1 MKEDDLMKKRLLS
14 LFLALV
20 MLVSL
25 IPTTAFAWDDGGFG
39 SVRVTK
45 VDVNGDQITVTM
57 DMDTTVE
64 SSLVFAG
71 YSESGKL
78 LVSAAYEIPAS
89 RVQGQIFDLP
99 CAGLSGVGSLATVKV
114 FVLGPDNRLL
124 GMPYET
130 QAYSANPTQ
139 DGGSWEYRQ
148 AEYLDWQYDNGTL
161 TITNQ
166 RKDYPGI
173 IPGRGELTNG
183 NSYPWEKYKDRVTA
197 LNLVNISGVG
207 AHVFS
212 GYPALETLN
221 STAALSVEIEGFSKC
236 PNLKTVN
243 AQIGDLGPSAF
254 MECESLE
261 ELDLRYAHSI
271 GQYAL
276 SGTAIGQIVLQ
287 YPDVALHGG
296 AFNGMNN
303 LVYVSLPAGMTE
315 IPDVMAGRRSLQ
327 VVAGLE
333 NATVIGENAFKES
346 GISTYQSNVSGVQ
359 IKTMAFALCPNLR
372 TVNIPEPATLGTSAF
387 EQANIAS
394 LTLNAAKIPEEAFTL
409 AGSTKDIEDND
420 FVEMAY
426 VKLIGTVSVGD
437 QAFWRRAIG
446 DLYLPATLETLAD
459 DAFGN
464 TEIRVLHLP
473 EGWGLNTLEAKAG
486 EQFGWQ
492 DFLAAETIVDSQ
504 GNILQGGEDGDGGDI
519 TMSEETTEPTVPDT
533 TPETTP
539 ETTPATTVPET
550 TPVTE
555 APETTEAPV
564 VETEAP
570 ETEAPIDPEDFDT
583 VYVAPEGASME
594 EVYTADDVAVFS
606 GTDTVSGE
614 KHTVKFTGLAPGY
627 GESYEEP
634 YVLIVSAAPGDL
646 ANLQYIDY
654 GYADAKG
661 QLTMT
666 YIPKVS
672 GNYTVQLYGPQ
683 GTETQPALNQDYV
696 TLELGQSFTL
706 EVLNAENCRA
716 SFGLG
721 SENQDI
727 VSVGEIPG
735 RSTTVEITARNVG
748 VTQVLCLVADWNTG
762 VQKRLTCTV
771 EVVNKPTVL
780 EAHLMDTKATKELF
794 SATDNPRIYIS
805 LTKENQPG
813 ISSEDDGDA
822 PSNET
827 TIIKSARFENDEL
840 NNYFDLRP
848 VDDRTL
854 EIVSDLP
861 EDISKVQTSY
871 VSAIQVLAGENT
883 EYLTTPETL
892 KLTVKKSMPK
902 VSAKAV
908 TINAWNPGVDV
919 PVLFNQD
926 ADVWDLW
933 SESKQQLEELG
944 ITASYGEENDYNLV
958 LHTDRLSPNTPKQT
972 LKIYPSVALEG
983 WIIGWGE
990 PVTVNIINKPVTAKL
1005 STGKLTLSSVNSKG
1019 ADMKLLPPKGF
1030 SIQDLGI
1037 RNVSLDSENYKL
1049 DDIDLAT
1056 GSFHLTPIVQ
1066 EGEPYANPVPGKMN
1080 IRVTYANGVTDE
1092 LPLTVTTKAP
1102 TIKPKKTSF
1111 SLPNGVMDA
1120 QVAAFTVSPADYDLS
1135 VFSLDSADCP
1145 LIVVA
1150 YAPDPEEPN
1159 NPDKALAIAQ
1169 AMLVPG
1175 TDSEAEDLL
1184 GPGIDALGVVGCS
1197 NGYVGSCKL
1206 TFDRIPGVKPVTVT
1220 VKFTKNTPTM
1230 SLKVNGTIDGSK
1242 TNKVTLTTTVK
1253 NMNAKMAFGE
1263 GTEITLLDSK
1273 GNVVDPGCYVVD
1285 VPSSDSLD
1293 TLLLYRRPEMSGQ
1306 LEDGTYTVRVTR
1318 KVYGF
1323 DEKNPISLTASAKLK
1338 VKNTTASMKLSK
1350 TKVTLNPYDGKGAEI
1365 RVTFPK
1371 DQYTDGRDGAWLDAD
1386 GGELINGVNA
1396 PLARWADENTISI
1409 DTYDPINGDPIKI
1422 EDGVYYLCVTPNSQ
1436 DPDAKTNIIPVTV
1449 ERKALKSVKTDK
1461 FGKNVSLL
1469 DWNSYQGQAFF
1480 LPMSE
1485 QVFNRMDRN
1494 KGRYFTVTLQGSD
1507 DNRNFVSIPTVGVS
1521 GQDQPYYPLGISYN
1535 MEFLPAGKY
1544 GGLGTLKEDC
1554 VCFSGTAGTNPR
1566 FPGVQYANDTY
1577 ELYRYHRIRLVVK
1590 DGNGGV
1596 IFEQYVKVD
1605 VKDPTLKVTQAKAP
1619 TVDRRDLTKPFT
1631 TQMKFSEKN
1640 VTLAAK
1646 VAKDA
1651 YADEF
1656 TRWSSLVQVTNLD
1669 ENGNL
1674 TLAFQDAVIMK
1685 DVGKSVTIPITFYMP
1700 YGRADQTY
1708 TVDVKVNFK

>member
-1 MKEDDLMKKRLLS
+1 M
-14 LFLALV
+14 
-20 MLVSL
+20 
-25 IPTTAFAWDDGGFG
+25 
-39 SVRVTK
+39 
-45 VDVNGDQITVTM
+45 
-57 DMDTTVE
+57 
-64 SSLVFAG
+64 
-71 YSESGKL
+71 
-78 LVSAAYEIPAS
+78 
-89 RVQGQIFDLP
+89 
-99 CAGLSGVGSLATVKV
+99 CA
-114 FVLGPDNRLL
+114 
-124 GMPYET
+124 
-130 QAYSANPTQ
+130 
-139 DGGSWEYRQ
+139 
-148 AEYLDWQYDNGTL
+148 
-161 TITNQ
+161 
-166 RKDYPGI
+166 
-173 IPGRGELTNG
+173 
-183 NSYPWEKYKDRVTA
+183 
-197 LNLVNISGVG
+197 
-207 AHVFS
+207 
-212 GYPALETLN
+212 
-221 STAALSVEIEGFSKC
+221 
-236 PNLKTVN
+236 
-243 AQIGDLGPSAF
+243 
-254 MECESLE
+254 
-261 ELDLRYAHSI
+261 
-271 GQYAL
+271 
-276 SGTAIGQIVLQ
+276 
-287 YPDVALHGG
+287 
-296 AFNGMNN
+296 
-303 LVYVSLPAGMTE
+303 
-315 IPDVMAGRRSLQ
+315 
-327 VVAGLE
+327 
-333 NATVIGENAFKES
+333 
-346 GISTYQSNVSGVQ
+346 
-359 IKTMAFALCPNLR
+359 NLR
-372 TVNIPEPATLGTSAF
+372 TVNIPKPATLGTRAF
-387 EQANIAS
+387 ERANISS
-394 LTLNAAKIPEEAFTL
+394 LTLNAAEIPEEAFTL
-409 AGSTKDIEDND
+409 DGRPEE
-420 FVEMAY
+420 FGEMAY
-426 VKLIGTVSVGD
+426 VELINTVSIAEH
-437 QAFWRRAIG
+437 AFWQRSIG
-446 DLYLPATLETLAD
+446 DLYIPATLTNLKD
-459 DAFGN
+459 DSFGN

-473 EGWGLNTLEAKAG
+473 KGWGLNTLVAKAG
-486 EQFGWQ
+486 AQRGWQ
-492 DFLAAETIVDSQ
+492 DFLAAETIVDSE
-504 GNILQGGEDGDGGDI
+504 GTILLGGEDGDGGDI
-519 TMSEETTEPTVPDT
+519 TLSEET
-533 TPETTP
+533 TPETTPETTVP

-550 TPVTE
+550 TPETTPVTE
-555 APETTEAPV
+555 APETTGAPV
-564 VETEAP
+564 VENEAP
-570 ETEAPIDPEDFDT
+570 ETEAPIDPENFDT

-594 EVYTADDVAVFS
+594 KVYTADDVAVFS
-606 GTDTVSGE
+606 GKDTVSGE

-627 GESYEEP
+627 EGVYNEEP

-748 VTQVLCLVADWNTG
+748 VTQVLCLVADWNTD
-762 VQKRLTCTV
+762 VQKELTCTV

-805 LTKENQPG
+805 LTKENQPA
-813 ISSEDDGDA
+813 ISSEDDGDV

-827 TIIKSARFENDEL
+827 TIIKSARFENEEL

-892 KLTVKKSMPK
+892 KLTVKKTMPK

-933 SESKQQLEELG
+933 SESKQQLEKLG

-958 LHTDRLSPNTPKQT
+958 LHTDRLSPDTPKQT

-1005 STGKLTLSSVNSKG
+1005 STGKITLSSDNSKG
-1019 ADMKLLPPKGF
+1019 ADMKLVPPKGF

-1037 RNVSLDSENYKL
+1037 RAVSLDSENYKL

-1056 GSFHLTPIVQ
+1056 GSFHLTPITQ
-1066 EGEPYANPVPGKMN
+1066 EGEKYANPVPGKMN

-1111 SLPNGVMDA
+1111 SLPNGVMDV
-1120 QVAAFTVSPADYDLS
+1120 QAAAVTISPADYDLS
-1135 VFSLDSADCP
+1135 VFDMDAEDCP
-1145 LIVVA
+1145 LMVQEGVT
-1150 YAPDPEEPN
+1150 DPESPTKIIMFASGIIVPGE
-1159 NPDKALAIAQ
+1159 NPDAK
-1169 AMLVPG
+1169 
-1175 TDSEAEDLL
+1175 DLL
-1184 GPGIDALGVVGCS
+1184 GAGIDALSVVGCS

-1253 NMNAKMAFGE
+1253 NMSSSMAFDE
-1263 GTEITLLDSK
+1263 DTEITLLDSK

-1285 VPSSDSLD
+1285 VPSSDSPD

-1338 VKNTTASMKLSK
+1338 VKNTTASMKLSQ

-1371 DQYTDGRDGAWLDAD
+1371 NQYTDGRGGVWLDKD

-1396 PLARWADENTISI
+1396 PLARWVDENTITI
-1409 DTYDPINGDPIKI
+1409 DTYAPVYGDPIKI

-1436 DPDAKTNIIPVTV
+1436 DPDAKINIIPVTV
-1449 ERKALKSVKTDK
+1449 ERKALKSIKTDK

-1494 KGRYFTVTLQGSD
+1494 KGRYFTVTLQGSN

-1554 VCFSGTAGTNPR
+1554 VCFSGTASFNPR

-1577 ELYRYHRIRLVVK
+1577 ELYRYHRIHLVVE

-1605 VKDPTLKVTQAKAP
+1605 VKDPTLKVTQAKVP

>member
-1 MKEDDLMKKRLLS
+1 MKKRLLS

-25 IPTTAFAWDDGGFG
+25 LPTTAFAFKVNDFG
-39 SVRVTK
+39 SVRITK
-45 VDVNGDQITVTM
+45 VDMSLPIKCSVTL
-57 DMDTTVE
+57 DTKTSIE
-64 SSLVFAG
+64 CNLVLAG

-78 LVSAAYEIPAS
+78 LAS
-89 RVQGQIFDLP
+89 VTRKVAFSGRQPVDLP
-99 CAGLSGVGSLATVKV
+99 CEELAEAGSLATVKV
-114 FVLGPDNRLL
+114 FALGPDNRLL

-139 DGGSWEYRQ
+139 DGGSWEYRR

-173 IPGRGELTNG
+173 IPGSGELAEG

-207 AHVFS
+207 GYVFS
-212 GYPALETLN
+212 KYPALETLN
-221 STAALSVEIEGFSKC
+221 STAALSVEIEGFSQC

-243 AQIGDLGPSAF
+243 AQIGDLGIGAF
-254 MECESLE
+254 TGCESLE
-261 ELDLRYAHSI
+261 ELDLRYVQSI
-271 GQYAL
+271 KQYAL
-276 SGTAIGQIVLQ
+276 ARTAIGQIVLQ
-287 YPDVALHGG
+287 NPYVLLDGG
-296 AFNGMNN
+296 SFNGMNN

-315 IPDVMAGRRSLQ
+315 IPNGLMREQKSLQ

-333 NATVIGENAFKES
+333 NATVIGANAFRES
-346 GISTYQSNVSGVQ
+346 GINTYQANVSGVQ
-359 IKTMAFALCPNLR
+359 IKERAFAMCPNLR
-372 TVNIPEPATLGTSAF
+372 TVNIPKPATLSTRAF
-387 EQANIAS
+387 QRANIAS
-394 LTLNAAKIPEEAFTL
+394 LTLNAAEIPEEAFTL
-409 AGSTKDIEDND
+409 DGNTEE

-426 VKLIGTVSVGD
+426 VELIGTVSVGEK
-437 QAFWRRAIG
+437 AFWRRAIG

-464 TEIRVLHLP
+464 TEIHVLHLP
-473 EGWGLNTLEAKAG
+473 KGWDLSTLQAKAA
-486 EQFGWQ
+486 ENVEWEC
-492 DFLAAETIVDSQ
+492 FLDAAAIVDSQ

-519 TMSEETTEPTVPDT
+519 TMSEETTETT

-550 TPVTE
+550 TPETTPVTE
-555 APETTEAPV
+555 TPETTEAPV

-570 ETEAPIDPEDFDT
+570 VVETEAPIEPENFDT

-614 KHTVKFTGLAPGY
+614 KHTVKFTGLA
-627 GESYEEP
+627 SYYDEP
-634 YVLIVSAAPGDL
+634 YVLIVSSTPGDL

-672 GNYTVQLYGPQ
+672 GSYTVQLYGPR

-696 TLELGQSFTL
+696 TLELGQRFTL
-706 EVLNAENCRA
+706 EVLNAENCYVM
-716 SFGLG
+716 GWNC
-721 SENQDI
+721 NQDI
-727 VSVGEIPG
+727 VSLVSPTPD
-735 RSTTVEITARNVG
+735 RSTVEITARNVG
-748 VTQVLCLVADWNTG
+748 ITQVSCWVLDENAG
-762 VQKRLTCTV
+762 VDKELTCTV

-780 EAHLMDTKATKELF
+780 DVHLMDTKVTKELF

-805 LTKENQPG
+805 LTKENQPV
-813 ISSEDDGDA
+813 ISSEGDLDGQ
-822 PSNET
+822 PNET
-827 TIIKSARFENDEL
+827 TIIKSARFANEEL

-861 EDISKVQTSY
+861 EDISQVKTSY
-871 VSAIQVLAGENT
+871 VSAIEVLAGENT
-883 EYLTTPETL
+883 GYMATPETL
-892 KLTVKKSMPK
+892 KLTVKKTMPK

-926 ADVWDLW
+926 AKVWDVWQ
-933 SESKQQLEELG
+933 ESVELLKQLG
-944 ITASYGEENDYNLV
+944 ITASYGKENDYNLV
-958 LHTDRLSPNTPKQT
+958 LHTDGLRPDTPKQT
-972 LKIYPSVALEG
+972 LKIYPSVVLEG

-1019 ADMKLLPPKGF
+1019 ADMKLVPPKGH

-1037 RNVSLDSENYKL
+1037 WNVDLDSESYKL
-1049 DDIDLAT
+1049 DDFDRAT

-1066 EGEPYANPVPGKMN
+1066 KGETYANPVPGKMN

-1111 SLPNGVMDA
+1111 SFLNGVMDA
-1120 QVAAFTVSPADYDLS
+1120 QTAAFTVSPADYDLS
-1135 VFSLDSADCP
+1135 VFNLNDIEHCP
-1145 LIVVA
+1145 LIASA
-1150 YAPDPEEPN
+1150 YVPDPEEPN
-1159 NPDKALAIAQ
+1159 NPEKALAIAQ

-1175 TDSEAEDLL
+1175 TDSEAKDLI
-1184 GPGIDALGVVGCS
+1184 GPGIDALGVMGCS
-1197 NGYVGSCKL
+1197 NGYVGSFKL

-1253 NMNAKMAFGE
+1253 NMSANMVFGE
-1263 GTEITLLDSK
+1263 GTEITLLDFK
-1273 GNVVDPGCYVVD
+1273 GNVVDPGEYVVD
-1285 VPSSDSLD
+1285 VPSSDSPD

-1306 LEDGTYTVRVTR
+1306 LEDGTYTIQVTR

-1323 DEKNPISLTASAKLK
+1323 DEKNPITLTASAKLK

-1371 DQYTDGRDGAWLDAD
+1371 DQYTDGRDLAWLDKD
-1386 GGELINGVNA
+1386 GGDLANGVDA
-1396 PLARWADENTISI
+1396 PLAFWVDENTITI
-1409 DTYDPINGDPIKI
+1409 DTYDPITGDPVKI
-1422 EDGVYYLCVTPNSQ
+1422 EDGVYYLCVTPNYL
-1436 DPDAKTNIIPVTV
+1436 DPDAKINIIPVTV
-1449 ERKALKSVKTDK
+1449 QRKALKSIKTDK

-1469 DWNSYQGQAFF
+1469 DWNSYQGQGFF

-1485 QVFNRMDRN
+1485 QVFKRMDRN

-1521 GQDQPYYPLGISYN
+1521 GQDQYYYPLGISYN

-1554 VCFSGTAGTNPR
+1554 VCFSGTAGSNPR

-1577 ELYRYHRIRLVVK
+1577 ELYRYHRIHLVVE

-1640 VTLAAK
+1640 ATLAAK

-1651 YADEF
+1651 YADEL
-1656 TRWSSLVQVTNLD
+1656 TLWSSLVRVTNLD

-1674 TLAFQDAVIMK
+1674 TLAFQDALAMSG
-1685 DVGKSVTIPITFYMP
+1685 VGKSVTIPITFYVP

-1708 TVDVKVNFK
+1708 TVNVKVNFK

>member
-14 LFLALV
+14 LLLALV

-25 IPTTAFAWDDGGFG
+25 IPTTAFALHDGYSGY
-39 SVRVTK
+39 VRVTN
-45 VDVNGDQITVTM
+45 VDVRAGEEMVGVTL
-57 DMDTTVE
+57 DADINTDYN
-64 SSLVFAG
+64 LVFAG

-78 LVSAAYEIPAS
+78 LVSATREVAAFEHGPTF
-89 RVQGQIFDLP
+89 GFP
-99 CAGLSGVGSLATVKV
+99 CEGLSNVGSLATVKV
-114 FVLGPDNRLL
+114 FALGPDNRLL

-139 DGGSWEYRQ
+139 DGGSWEYRR

-166 RKDYPGI
+166 RKDYPGTI
-173 IPGRGELTNG
+173 LGSGELAEG

-197 LNLVNISGVG
+197 LNLVNISFVG
-207 AHVFS
+207 GYVFS
-212 GYPALETLN
+212 KYPALETLN
-221 STAALSVEIEGFSKC
+221 STAALSVEIEGFSQC
-236 PNLKTVN
+236 PKLKTVN
-243 AQIGDLGPSAF
+243 AQIGDLGVAAF
-254 MECESLE
+254 QGCESLE
-261 ELDLRYAHSI
+261 ELDLRYVQSI
-271 GQYAL
+271 EQYAL
-276 SGTAIGQIVLQ
+276 AGTAIGQIVLQ
-287 YPDVALHGG
+287 NPYVTLHGG
-296 AFNGMNN
+296 SFAMMNN

-315 IPDVMAGRRSLQ
+315 IPDGLMEGRESLQ

-333 NATVIGENAFKES
+333 NATVIGENAFQKS

-372 TVNIPEPATLGTSAF
+372 TVNIPKPATLGTRAF

-394 LTLNAAKIPEEAFTL
+394 LTLNAAEIPEGAFTL
-409 AGSTKDIEDND
+409 ADSTDE

-426 VKLIGTVSVGD
+426 VELIGTVSVGEK
-437 QAFWRRAIG
+437 AFWRRAIG

-473 EGWGLNTLEAKAG
+473 EGWDLSTLQAKAA
-486 EQFGWQ
+486 ENFEWECFQ
-492 DFLAAETIVDSQ
+492 DAAVIVDSQ

-519 TMSEETTEPTVPDT
+519 EMSEETTPETTPATV
-533 TPETTP
+533 PETTP

-570 ETEAPIDPEDFDT
+570 IDPENFDT

-594 EVYTADDVAVFS
+594 EIYTADDVAVFS

-627 GESYEEP
+627 GESYQEP

-666 YIPKVS
+666 YIPKAS

-706 EVLNAENCRA
+706 EVLNAENCHVM
-716 SFGLG
+716 GWNC
-721 SENQDI
+721 NQDI
-727 VSVGEIPG
+727 VSLVSPTPDQ
-735 RSTTVEITARNVG
+735 STVDITAQNVG
-748 VTQVLCLVADWNTG
+748 ITQVSCWFYDWNTG
-762 VQKRLTCTV
+762 VQKELTCTV
-771 EVVNKPTVL
+771 EVVNKPAVL
-780 EAHLMDTKATKELF
+780 DVHLMDTKATKELF

-805 LTKENQPG
+805 LTKENQPV

-827 TIIKSARFENDEL
+827 TIIKSARFANEEL

-871 VSAIQVLAGENT
+871 VSAIQVLAGENKD
-883 EYLTTPETL
+883 YMTTPETL

-926 ADVWDLW
+926 AKVWDVWQ
-933 SESKQQLEELG
+933 ESVELLDSLG
-944 ITASYGEENDYNLV
+944 ITASYGKENDYNLV
-958 LHTDRLSPNTPKQT
+958 LHTDGLRPDTPKQT
-972 LKIYPSVALEG
+972 LKIYPSVVLDG

-1019 ADMKLLPPKGF
+1019 ADMKLVPPKGF

-1037 RNVSLDSENYKL
+1037 RAVSLDSENYKL
-1049 DDIDLAT
+1049 EDWNLAT

-1066 EGEPYANPVPGKMN
+1066 KNADYANPVPGKIN

-1092 LPLTVTTKAP
+1092 LPLTVATKAP

-1120 QVAAFTVSPADYDLS
+1120 QAAAFTVSPADYDLS
-1135 VFSLDSADCP
+1135 VFNLNDIENCP
-1145 LIVVA
+1145 LIVSA
-1150 YAPDPEEPN
+1150 YVPDPEEPN
-1159 NPDKALAIAQ
+1159 NPEKALAVAQ

-1175 TDSEAEDLL
+1175 TDSEAKDLI
-1184 GPGIDALGVVGCS
+1184 GPGIDALGVMGCS
-1197 NGYVGSCKL
+1197 NGYVGSFKL
-1206 TFDRIPGVKPVTVT
+1206 TFDQIPGVKPVTVT

-1253 NMNAKMAFGE
+1253 NMSSNMAFGE
-1263 GTEITLLDSK
+1263 GTEITLLDPK

-1306 LEDGTYTVRVTR
+1306 LEDGTYTVQVTR

-1323 DEKNPISLTASAKLK
+1323 DEKNPIALTASAKLK

-1371 DQYTDGRDGAWLDAD
+1371 DQYTDGRDLAWLDKD
-1386 GGELINGVNA
+1386 GGNLANGVDA
-1396 PLARWADENTISI
+1396 PLVFWGDENTISI
-1409 DTYDPINGDPIKI
+1409 DTYDPINGDPIDI
-1422 EDGVYYLCVTPNSQ
+1422 ADGVYYLCVTPNSL
-1436 DPDAKTNIIPVTV
+1436 DPDAKINIIPVTV

-1469 DWNSYQGQAFF
+1469 AGNSYQGQAFF

-1485 QVFNRMDRN
+1485 QVFERMDRN

-1535 MEFLPAGKY
+1535 MEFCPAGKY

-1554 VCFSGTAGTNPR
+1554 VCFSGTASFNPR

-1577 ELYRYHRIRLVVK
+1577 ELYRYHRIHLVVE

-1640 VTLAAK
+1640 ATLMAK

-1651 YADEF
+1651 YADEI
-1656 TRWSSLVQVTNLD
+1656 TLWSSLVQVTNLD

-1674 TLAFQDAVIMK
+1674 TLAFQDALAMSG
-1685 DVGKSVTIPITFYMP
+1685 VGKSVTIPITFYMP
-1700 YGRADQTY
+1700 YGREDQTY
-1708 TVDVKVNFK
+1708 TVNVKVNFK

>member
-1 MKEDDLMKKRLLS
+1 MKKRLLS

-25 IPTTAFAWDDGGFG
+25 IPTTAFALNDGDSG
-39 SVRVTK
+39 SVRVTN
-45 VDVNGDQITVTM
+45 VDVSALGEMVAVTL
-57 DMDTTVE
+57 DADTDIDCN
-64 SSLVFAG
+64 LVFAG

-78 LVSAAYEIPAS
+78 LISAARKISAPHGET
-89 RVQGQIFDLP
+89 FDFP
-99 CAGLSGVGSLATVKV
+99 CEGLSDVGSLAVVKV

-139 DGGSWEYRQ
+139 DGGSWEYRR

-173 IPGRGELTNG
+173 IPGSGELAEG

-197 LNLVNISGVG
+197 LNLVNISTVG
-207 AHVFS
+207 GYVFS
-212 GYPALETLN
+212 KYPALETLN
-221 STAALSVEIEGFSKC
+221 STAALSVEIEGFSQC

-243 AQIGDLGPSAF
+243 AQIGDLGIGAF
-254 MECESLE
+254 TGCESLE
-261 ELDLRYAHSI
+261 ELDLRYVQSI
-271 GQYAL
+271 KQYAL
-276 SGTAIGQIVLQ
+276 ARTAIGQIVLQ
-287 YPDVALHGG
+287 NPYVLLDGG
-296 AFNGMNN
+296 SFNGMNN

-315 IPDVMAGRRSLQ
+315 IPNGLMREQKSLQ

-333 NATVIGENAFKES
+333 NATVIGANAFRES
-346 GISTYQSNVSGVQ
+346 GISTYQANVSGVQ
-359 IKTMAFALCPNLR
+359 IKERAFSMCANLR
-372 TVNIPEPATLGTSAF
+372 TVNIPKPATLSTRAF
-387 EQANIAS
+387 QRANIAS
-394 LTLNAAKIPEEAFTL
+394 LTLNATEIPEEAFTL
-409 AGSTKDIEDND
+409 DGNTEE

-426 VKLIGTVSVGD
+426 VELIGTVSVGEK
-437 QAFWRRAIG
+437 AFWRRAIG

-464 TEIRVLHLP
+464 TKIRVLHLP
-473 EGWGLNTLEAKAG
+473 EGWDLSTLQAKAA
-486 EQFGWQ
+486 ENAEWEWFQ
-492 DFLAAETIVDSQ
+492 DAAVIVDSQ

-519 TMSEETTEPTVPDT
+519 TMSEETTEPTVPET
-533 TPETTP
+533 TPETAP
-539 ETTPATTVPET
+539 ETTPATTVPETTPET

-570 ETEAPIDPEDFDT
+570 ETEAPIDPENFDT

-627 GESYEEP
+627 GESYQEP
-634 YVLIVSAAPGDL
+634 YVLIVSATPGDL

-666 YIPKVS
+666 YIPKAS

-683 GTETQPALNQDYV
+683 GTEAQPALNQDYV

-706 EVLNAENCRA
+706 EVLNAENCHVM
-716 SFGLG
+716 GWNC
-721 SENQDI
+721 NQDI
-727 VSVGEIPG
+727 VSLVSPTPDQ
-735 RSTTVEITARNVG
+735 STVDITAQNVG
-748 VTQVLCLVADWNTG
+748 ITQVSCWFYDWNTG
-762 VQKRLTCTV
+762 VQKELTCTV

-780 EAHLMDTKATKELF
+780 DVHLMDTKATKELF

-805 LTKENQPG
+805 LTKGNQPV

-827 TIIKSARFENDEL
+827 TIIKSARFANEEL

-871 VSAIQVLAGENT
+871 VSAIEVLAGENKD
-883 EYLTTPETL
+883 YMTTPETL
-892 KLTVKKSMPK
+892 KLTVKKTMPK
-902 VSAKAV
+902 ATAKPV

-926 ADVWDLW
+926 AEVWDLW
-933 SESKQQLEELG
+933 SESKQMLEQLG

-958 LHTDRLSPNTPKQT
+958 LHTDGLRTDTPKQT

-1019 ADMKLLPPKGF
+1019 ADMKLVPPKGF

-1049 DDIDLAT
+1049 EDWNLAT
-1056 GSFHLTPIVQ
+1056 GSFHLTPITQ
-1066 EGEPYANPVPGKMN
+1066 ESEDYANPVPGKMN

-1092 LPLTVTTKAP
+1092 LPLTVATKAP

-1120 QVAAFTVSPADYDLS
+1120 QAAAFTVSPADYDLS
-1135 VFSLDSADCP
+1135 VFNLNDIENCP
-1145 LIVVA
+1145 LIASA
-1150 YAPDPEEPN
+1150 YVPDPEAPE
-1159 NPDKALAIAQ
+1159 KILAVAQ

-1175 TDSEAEDLL
+1175 TDSEAKDLI
-1184 GPGIDALGVVGCS
+1184 GPGIDALGVMGCS

-1206 TFDRIPGVKPVTVT
+1206 TFDQIPGVKPVTVT

-1253 NMNAKMAFGE
+1253 NMSSNMAFGE
-1263 GTEITLLDSK
+1263 GTEITLLDPK

-1318 KVYGF
+1318 KVYGV
-1323 DEKNPISLTASAKLK
+1323 DEKNPITLTASAKLK

-1371 DQYTDGRDGAWLDAD
+1371 DQYTDGRDLAWLDVN
-1386 GGELINGVNA
+1386 GGDLANGVDA
-1396 PLARWADENTISI
+1396 PLVRWGDENTISI
-1409 DTYDPINGDPIKI
+1409 DTYDPINGDPIDI
-1422 EDGVYYLCVTPNSQ
+1422 ADGVYYLCVTPNSL
-1436 DPDAKTNIIPVTV
+1436 DPDAKINIIPVTV
-1449 ERKALKSVKTDK
+1449 QRKALKSIKTDK

-1485 QVFNRMDRN
+1485 QVFARMDRN

-1535 MEFLPAGKY
+1535 MEFCPAGKY

-1554 VCFSGTAGTNPR
+1554 VCFSGTASSNPR

-1577 ELYRYHRIRLVVK
+1577 KLYRYHRIHLVVE

-1596 IFEQYVKVD
+1596 IFEQYIKVD

-1640 VTLAAK
+1640 ATLMAK
-1646 VAKDA
+1646 VAEDA
-1651 YADEF
+1651 YAGEF
-1656 TRWSSLVQVTNLD
+1656 AGEFPLWSSLVQVTNLD

-1674 TLAFQDAVIMK
+1674 TLAFQDALAMSG
-1685 DVGKSVTIPITFYMP
+1685 VGKSVTIPVTFYMP
-1700 YGRADQTY
+1700 YGREDQTY
-1708 TVDVKVNFK
+1708 TVNVKVNFK

>member
-1 MKEDDLMKKRLLS
+1 MKKRLLS

-25 IPTTAFAWDDGGFG
+25 IPTTAFALNDGDSG
-39 SVRVTK
+39 SVRVTN
-45 VDVNGDQITVTM
+45 VDVNALGEMVAVTL
-57 DMDTTVE
+57 DADTDIDCN
-64 SSLVFAG
+64 LVFAG

-78 LVSAAYEIPAS
+78 LISAARKISAPHGET
-89 RVQGQIFDLP
+89 FDFP
-99 CAGLSGVGSLATVKV
+99 CEGLSDVGSLATVKV
-114 FVLGPDNRLL
+114 FALGPDNRLL

-139 DGGSWEYRQ
+139 DGGSWEYRR

-166 RKDYPGI
+166 RKDYPGV
-173 IPGRGELTNG
+173 IPGRGELTNR

-207 AHVFS
+207 AHAFS

-221 STAALSVEIEGFSKC
+221 STAALNVEIGGFFQC

-243 AQIGDLGPSAF
+243 AQIGDLDVDAF
-254 MECESLE
+254 NGCESLK

-271 GQYAL
+271 RQYAL

-315 IPDVMAGRRSLQ
+315 IPDGLMEGRESLQ

-372 TVNIPEPATLGTSAF
+372 TVNISGSATLGTSAF

-394 LTLNAAKIPEEAFTL
+394 LTLNAQTIPENAFTL
-409 AGSTKDIEDND
+409 AGSTEDIEHNK

-426 VKLIGTVSVGD
+426 VELIGTVSVGD

-473 EGWGLNTLEAKAG
+473 EGWGLNTLVAKAG
-486 EQFGWQ
+486 EQLGWQ
-492 DFLAAETIVDSQ
+492 DFLAAETIVDSE
-504 GNILQGGEDGDGGDI
+504 GNILLGGEDGDGGDI
-519 TMSEETTEPTVPDT
+519 EMSEETTET
-533 TPETTP
+533 TIPETTP

-550 TPVTE
+550 TPETTPVTE

-564 VETEAP
+564 IETQAP
-570 ETEAPIDPEDFDT
+570 ETETPINPEDFDT

-627 GESYEEP
+627 GESYQEP
-634 YVLIVSAAPGDL
+634 YVLIVSATPGDL

-683 GTETQPALNQDYV
+683 GTEVQPALNQDYV

-706 EVLNAENCRA
+706 EALNVENCYVM
-716 SFGLG
+716 GWNC
-721 SENQDI
+721 NQDI
-727 VSVGEIPG
+727 VSLVSPTPDQ
-735 RSTTVEITARNVG
+735 STVDITAQNVG
-748 VTQVLCLVADWNTG
+748 ITQVSCWFYDWNTD
-762 VQKRLTCTV
+762 VQKELTCTV

-780 EAHLMDTKATKELF
+780 DVHLMDTKATKELF

-805 LTKENQPG
+805 LTKENQPV

-827 TIIKSARFENDEL
+827 TIIKSARFENEEL
-840 NNYFDLRP
+840 RNYFDLRP

-861 EDISKVQTSY
+861 EDISKVKTSY
-871 VSAIQVLAGENT
+871 VSAIEVLAGENKD
-883 EYLTTPETL
+883 YMTTPETL

-919 PVLFNQD
+919 PVLFNQN
-926 ADVWDLW
+926 AQVWDLW
-933 SESKQQLEELG
+933 SESEQLLDSLG
-944 ITASYGEENDYNLV
+944 ITASYGEENGYNLV
-958 LHTDRLSPNTPKQT
+958 LHTDGLSPETAKQT
-972 LKIYPSVALEG
+972 LKIYVTAGLKD
-983 WIIGWGE
+983 WMIGWTM
-990 PVTVNIINKPVTAKL
+990 PITVNIINKPVTAKL
-1005 STGKLTLSSVNSKG
+1005 STGKLTLSSDNSKG
-1019 ADMKLLPPKGF
+1019 ADMKLVPPKGF

-1037 RNVSLDSENYKL
+1037 RNVDLDSENYKL
-1049 DDIDLAT
+1049 DDWNLAT
-1056 GSFHLTPIVQ
+1056 GSFHLTPITQ

-1092 LPLTVTTKAP
+1092 LPLTVATKAP

-1120 QVAAFTVSPADYDLS
+1120 QAAAFTVSPADYDLS
-1135 VFSLDSADCP
+1135 VFSLNSPDCP

-1150 YAPDPEEPN
+1150 YAPDPEDPD
-1159 NPDKALAIAQ
+1159 NPEKALAIAQ

-1197 NGYVGSCKL
+1197 NGYVGSLKL
-1206 TFDRIPGVKPVTVT
+1206 TFDRLPGVKPFTVT

-1253 NMNAKMAFGE
+1253 NMSSSMAFDE
-1263 GTEITLLDSK
+1263 GVEVTLLDPK
-1273 GNVVDPGCYVVD
+1273 GNAVDPGCYVVD

-1371 DQYTDGRDGAWLDAD
+1371 DQYMDSRDLTWLDKD
-1386 GGELINGVNA
+1386 GGELFNGVNA
-1396 PLARWADENTISI
+1396 PLAFWDDENTISI
-1409 DTYDPINGDPIKI
+1409 DTYEPFYGDPIKI
-1422 EDGVYYLCVTPNSQ
+1422 EDGVYYLCVTPNSL
-1436 DPDAKTNIIPVTV
+1436 DPDAKINIIPVTV

-1469 DWNSYQGQAFF
+1469 DWNSYQGQGFF

-1485 QVFNRMDRN
+1485 QVFKRMDRN

-1554 VCFSGTAGTNPR
+1554 VCFSGTAGANPR
-1566 FPGVQYANDTY
+1566 FPGDQYANDTY
-1577 ELYRYHRIRLVVK
+1577 KLYRYHRIHLVVE

-1596 IFEQYVKVD
+1596 IFEQFIKLD

-1631 TQMKFSEKN
+1631 TQMKFSQKN
-1640 VTLAAK
+1640 ATLAAK
-1646 VAKDA
+1646 VAEDA
-1651 YADEF
+1651 YASEF
-1656 TRWSSLVQVTNLD
+1656 IPWSSLVQVTNLD

-1674 TLAFQDAVIMK
+1674 TLAFQDALAMSG
-1685 DVGKSVTIPITFYMP
+1685 VGKSVTIPITFYMP
-1700 YGRADQTY
+1700 YGREDQTY

>member
-14 LFLALV
+14 LLLALV

-25 IPTTAFAWDDGGFG
+25 IPTTAFALHDGYSGY
-39 SVRVTK
+39 VRVTN
-45 VDVNGDQITVTM
+45 VDVRAGGEMVAVTL
-57 DMDTTVE
+57 DADTDIDCN
-64 SSLVFAG
+64 LVFAG

-78 LVSAAYEIPAS
+78 LISAARKISAPHGET
-89 RVQGQIFDLP
+89 FDFP
-99 CAGLSGVGSLATVKV
+99 CAGLSDVGSLAVVKV
-114 FVLGPDNRLL
+114 FALGPDNRLL

-139 DGGSWEYRQ
+139 DGGSWEYRR

-221 STAALSVEIEGFSKC
+221 STAALSVEIGGFSQC

-243 AQIGDLGPSAF
+243 AQIGDLDVDAF
-254 MECESLE
+254 NGCESLK

-315 IPDVMAGRRSLQ
+315 IPDGLMEGRESLQ

-333 NATVIGENAFKES
+333 NATVIGANAFKES

-359 IKTMAFALCPNLR
+359 IKEGAFAMCANLR
-372 TVNIPEPATLGTSAF
+372 TVNIPKPATLGTRAF

-394 LTLNAAKIPEEAFTL
+394 LTLNAAEIPEGAFTL
-409 AGSTKDIEDND
+409 DGNTEE

-426 VKLIGTVSVGD
+426 VELIGTVSVGEK
-437 QAFWRRAIG
+437 AFWRRDIG

-473 EGWGLNTLEAKAG
+473 EGWDLNTLEAKAG

-519 TMSEETTEPTVPDT
+519 TMSEETTETT

-539 ETTPATTVPET
+539 ETTPATTVPETTPET

-570 ETEAPIDPEDFDT
+570 ETEAPINPENFDT

-614 KHTVKFTGLAPGY
+614 KHTVKFTGLAPG
-627 GESYEEP
+627 YEEP

-780 EAHLMDTKATKELF
+780 DVHLMDTKATKELF

-805 LTKENQPG
+805 LTKGNQPV
-813 ISSEDDGDA
+813 ISSEDDGDI

-827 TIIKSARFENDEL
+827 TIIKSARFANDEL

-871 VSAIQVLAGENT
+871 VSAIEVLAGENKD
-883 EYLTTPETL
+883 YLTTPETL

-926 ADVWDLW
+926 AQVWDLW
-933 SESKQQLEELG
+933 SESKQMLEQLG

-958 LHTDRLSPNTPKQT
+958 LHTDGLSPDTPKQT

-1005 STGKLTLSSVNSKG
+1005 STGKITLSSVNSKG
-1019 ADMKLLPPKGF
+1019 ADMKLVPPKGF

-1037 RNVSLDSENYKL
+1037 WNVDLDSENYKL
-1049 DDIDLAT
+1049 DDWNRAT

-1066 EGEPYANPVPGKMN
+1066 EDDDYANPVPGKIN

-1092 LPLTVTTKAP
+1092 LPLTVATKDP

-1111 SLPNGVMDA
+1111 SFLNGVMDA
-1120 QVAAFTVSPADYDLS
+1120 QAAAFTVSPADYDLS
-1135 VFSLDSADCP
+1135 VFNLNDMENCP
-1145 LIVVA
+1145 LVA
-1150 YAPDPEEPN
+1150 SAYIPDPEEPN
-1159 NPDKALAIAQ
+1159 NPEKALAIAQ

-1175 TDSEAEDLL
+1175 TDSEAKDLI

-1197 NGYVGSCKL
+1197 NGYVGSFKL

-1253 NMNAKMAFGE
+1253 NMSANMVFGE

-1306 LEDGTYTVRVTR
+1306 LEDGTYTVQVTR

-1323 DEKNPISLTASAKLK
+1323 DEKNPITLTASAKLK

-1371 DQYTDGRDGAWLDAD
+1371 DQYTDGRDLAWLDVD
-1386 GGELINGVNA
+1386 GGDLANGVDA
-1396 PLARWADENTISI
+1396 PLVFWGDENTISI
-1409 DTYDPINGDPIKI
+1409 DTYNPLTGDPIDI
-1422 EDGVYYLCVTPNSQ
+1422 ADGVYYLCVTPNSQ
-1436 DPDAKTNIIPVTV
+1436 DPDAKINIIPVTV
-1449 ERKALKSVKTDK
+1449 QRKALKSVKTAK

-1469 DWNSYQGQAFF
+1469 DWNGYQGQGFF

-1485 QVFNRMDRN
+1485 QVFKRMDRN
-1494 KGRYFTVTLQGSD
+1494 KGRYFTVTLQGSN

-1521 GQDQPYYPLGISYN
+1521 GQDQHYYPLGISYN
-1535 MEFLPAGKY
+1535 MEFCPAGKY
-1544 GGLGTLKEDC
+1544 EGLGTLKEDC
-1554 VCFSGTAGTNPR
+1554 VYFGGSASFNPR

-1577 ELYRYHRIRLVVK
+1577 ELYRYHRIHLVVE

-1640 VTLAAK
+1640 ATLAAK
-1646 VAKDA
+1646 VAEDA
-1651 YADEF
+1651 YAGEF
-1656 TRWSSLVQVTNLD
+1656 TPWSSLVQVTNLD

-1685 DVGKSVTIPITFYMP
+1685 DVGKSVTIPVTFYVP
-1700 YGRADQTY
+1700 YGRANQTY

>member
-25 IPTTAFAWDDGGFG
+25 IPTTAFALDNGYSGY
-39 SVRVTK
+39 VRVTN
-45 VDVNGDQITVTM
+45 VDVRAGEEMVGVTL
-57 DMDTTVE
+57 DADTDIDCN
-64 SSLVFAG
+64 LVFAG

-78 LVSAAYEIPAS
+78 LVSAARKVSAYEHGPT
-89 RVQGQIFDLP
+89 F
-99 CAGLSGVGSLATVKV
+99 GLSCKGLSNVGSLATVKV
-114 FVLGPDNRLL
+114 FALGPDNRLL

-139 DGGSWEYRQ
+139 DGGSWEYRR

-161 TITNQ
+161 TITSQ

-221 STAALSVEIEGFSKC
+221 STAALNVEIGGFSQC

-243 AQIGDLGPSAF
+243 AQIGDLDVDAF
-254 MECESLE
+254 NGCESLK

-315 IPDVMAGRRSLQ
+315 IPDWLMEGRRSLQ

-333 NATVIGENAFKES
+333 NATVIGANAFKES

-372 TVNIPEPATLGTSAF
+372 TVNISEPATLGTSAF

-394 LTLNAAKIPEEAFTL
+394 LTLNAAEIPEGAFTL
-409 AGSTKDIEDND
+409 AASTDE

-426 VKLIGTVSVGD
+426 VKLIGTVSVGEK
-437 QAFWRRAIG
+437 AFWRRDIG

-473 EGWGLNTLEAKAG
+473 EGWDLSTLQAKAA
-486 EQFGWQ
+486 ENFEWECLQ
-492 DFLAAETIVDSQ
+492 DAAVIVDSQ

-519 TMSEETTEPTVPDT
+519 TMSEETTETT

-550 TPVTE
+550 TPETTPVTE

-564 VETEAP
+564 IETQAP
-570 ETEAPIDPEDFDT
+570 ETEAPINPEDFDT

-627 GESYEEP
+627 GESYEGPYQEP

-706 EVLNAENCRA
+706 EVLNAENCYVM
-716 SFGLG
+716 GWNC
-721 SENQDI
+721 NQDI
-727 VSVGEIPG
+727 VSLVSPTPD
-735 RSTTVEITARNVG
+735 RSTVDIVAQNVG
-748 VTQVLCLVADWNTG
+748 ITQVSCRVLDENTG
-762 VQKRLTCTV
+762 VQKELTCTV
-771 EVVNKPTVL
+771 EVVNKPAVL
-780 EAHLMDTKATKELF
+780 DVHLMDTKATKELF

-805 LTKENQPG
+805 LTKENQPA

-827 TIIKSARFENDEL
+827 TIIKSARFANEEL

-871 VSAIQVLAGENT
+871 VSAIEVLAGENKD
-883 EYLTTPETL
+883 YLTTPETL
-892 KLTVKKSMPK
+892 KLTVKKTMPMAT
-902 VSAKAV
+902 AKTV

-926 ADVWDLW
+926 AQVWDLW
-933 SESKQQLEELG
+933 SESEQLLEQLG
-944 ITASYGEENDYNLV
+944 ITASYGEKNDYKLV
-958 LHTDRLSPNTPKQT
+958 LHTDGLRPDTPKQT
-972 LKIYPSVALEG
+972 LKIYPSVVLEG

-1019 ADMKLLPPKGF
+1019 VDMKLVPPKGY

-1037 RNVSLDSENYKL
+1037 WNVDLDSENYKL
-1049 DDIDLAT
+1049 DDFDRAT
-1056 GSFHLTPIVQ
+1056 GSFHLTPITQ
-1066 EGEPYANPVPGKMN
+1066 KGEKYANPVPGKMN

-1092 LPLTVTTKAP
+1092 LPLTVTTKDP

-1111 SLPNGVMDA
+1111 SLLNGVVDV
-1120 QVAAFTVSPADYDLS
+1120 QAAAVTISPADYDLS
-1135 VFSLDSADCP
+1135 AFDMDAADCP
-1145 LIVVA
+1145 LMVQMGVV
-1150 YAPDPEEPN
+1150 DPE
-1159 NPDKALAIAQ
+1159 NPAKIIMVASGVI
-1169 AMLVPG
+1169 VPG
-1175 TDSEAEDLL
+1175 EDSEAKDLL
-1184 GPGIDALGVVGCS
+1184 GPGIDALSVVGCS

-1206 TFDRIPGVKPVTVT
+1206 TFDRIPGVKPFTVT

-1242 TNKVTLTTTVK
+1242 TSKVTLTTTVK
-1253 NMNAKMAFGE
+1253 NMNANMVFGE
-1263 GTEITLLDSK
+1263 GAEITLLDPK

-1293 TLLLYRRPEMSGQ
+1293 TLLLYRRPEMSGR
-1306 LEDGTYTVRVTR
+1306 LEDGTYTVQVTR
-1318 KVYGF
+1318 KMFNMF
-1323 DEKNPISLTASAKLK
+1323 DEDNPIALTASAKLK

-1371 DQYTDGRDGAWLDAD
+1371 DQYTDGRDLAWLDVD
-1386 GGELINGVNA
+1386 GGDLANGVDA
-1396 PLARWADENTISI
+1396 PLVFWGDENTISI
-1409 DTYDPINGDPIKI
+1409 DTYNPLTGDPIDI
-1422 EDGVYYLCVTPNSQ
+1422 ADGVYYLCVTPNSQ
-1436 DPDAKTNIIPVTV
+1436 DPDAKINIIPVTV
-1449 ERKALKSVKTDK
+1449 QRKALKSVKTAK
-1461 FGKNVSLL
+1461 SGKNVSLL
-1469 DWNSYQGQAFF
+1469 DWNSYQAQGFF

-1485 QVFNRMDRN
+1485 QVFKRMDRN
-1494 KGRYFTVTLQGSD
+1494 KGRYFTVTLQGSN

-1521 GQDQPYYPLGISYN
+1521 GQDQHYYPLGISYH
-1535 MEFLPAGKY
+1535 MEFCPAGKY
-1544 GGLGTLKEDC
+1544 EGLGTLKEDC
-1554 VCFSGTAGTNPR
+1554 VYFGGSASFNPR

-1577 ELYRYHRIRLVVK
+1577 ELYRYHRIHLVVE

-1596 IFEQYVKVD
+1596 IFEQYAKVD

-1640 VTLAAK
+1640 ATLAAK
-1646 VAKDA
+1646 VAEDA
-1651 YADEF
+1651 YASES
-1656 TRWSSLVQVTNLD
+1656 TPWSSLVQVTNLD

-1685 DVGKSVTIPITFYMP
+1685 NVGKSVTIPITFYMP
-1700 YGRADQTY
+1700 YGREDQTY
-1708 TVDVKVNFK
+1708 TVNVKVNFK

>member
-1 MKEDDLMKKRLLS
+1 
-14 LFLALV
+14 

-25 IPTTAFAWDDGGFG
+25 IPTTAFALHDGYSGY
-39 SVRVTK
+39 VRVTN
-45 VDVNGDQITVTM
+45 VDVRAGEEMVGVTL
-57 DMDTTVE
+57 DADTDIDCN
-64 SSLVFAG
+64 LVFAG

-78 LVSAAYEIPAS
+78 LVSAARKVSAYEHGPT
-89 RVQGQIFDLP
+89 F
-99 CAGLSGVGSLATVKV
+99 GLSCKGLSSVGSLATVKV
-114 FVLGPDNRLL
+114 FALGPDNRLL

-139 DGGSWEYRQ
+139 DGGSWEYRR

-166 RKDYPGI
+166 RKDYPGTI
-173 IPGRGELTNG
+173 LGTGELDKDNP
-183 NSYPWEKYKDRVTA
+183 YPWKPYKDRVTT
-197 LNLVNISGVG
+197 LNLVNISIVG
-207 AHVFS
+207 DYVFS
-212 GYPALETLN
+212 EYPALETLN
-221 STAALSVEIEGFSKC
+221 STAALSVEIGGFSQC

-243 AQIGDLGPSAF
+243 AQIGDLGVDAF
-254 MECESLE
+254 MGCESLE
-261 ELDLRYAHSI
+261 ELDLRYAQSI
-271 GQYAL
+271 EQYAL
-276 SGTAIGQIVLQ
+276 AGTAIGQIVLQ
-287 YPDVALHGG
+287 NPYVALHGG
-296 AFNGMNN
+296 SFNGMNN

-315 IPDVMAGRRSLQ
+315 IPDGLMGGQKSLQ

-333 NATVIGENAFKES
+333 NATVIGVNAFRES
-346 GISTYQSNVSGVQ
+346 GINTYQSNVSGVQ
-359 IKTMAFALCPNLR
+359 IKEGAFALCPNLR
-372 TVNIPEPATLGTSAF
+372 TVNIPKPATLGTSAF

-394 LTLNAAKIPEEAFTL
+394 LTLNAAEIPEGAFTL
-409 AGSTKDIEDND
+409 GSSTEDIEHNE

-426 VKLIGTVSVGD
+426 VELIGTVSVGD
-437 QAFWRRAIG
+437 HAFWRRDIG

-473 EGWGLNTLEAKAG
+473 EGWGVNTLVAKAG
-486 EQFGWQ
+486 EQLGWQ
-492 DFLAAETIVDSQ
+492 DFLDAETIVDSE
-504 GNILQGGEDGDGGDI
+504 GNILLGGEDGDGGDI
-519 TMSEETTEPTVPDT
+519 TMSEETTETT

-550 TPVTE
+550 TPETTPVTE

-564 VETEAP
+564 VETQAP
-570 ETEAPIDPEDFDT
+570 ETEAPIDPENFDT

-606 GTDTVSGE
+606 GMDTVSGE

-627 GESYEEP
+627 GESYEGPYQEP

-672 GNYTVQLYGPQ
+672 GSYTVQLYGPR

-696 TLELGQSFTL
+696 TLELGQRFTL
-706 EVLNAENCRA
+706 EVLNAENCYVM
-716 SFGLG
+716 GWNC
-721 SENQDI
+721 NQDI
-727 VSVGEIPG
+727 ASLVSPTPD
-735 RSTTVEITARNVG
+735 RSTVEITARNVG
-748 VTQVLCLVADWNTG
+748 ITQVSCRVLDENAG
-762 VQKRLTCTV
+762 VDKELTCTV

-780 EAHLMDTKATKELF
+780 DVHLMDTKATKELF

-805 LTKENQPG
+805 LTKENQPV
-813 ISSEDDGDA
+813 ISSEGDLDGQ
-822 PSNET
+822 PNET
-827 TIIKSARFENDEL
+827 TIIKDARFANEEL

-871 VSAIQVLAGENT
+871 VSAIEVLAGENT
-883 EYLTTPETL
+883 EYMTTPETL

-926 ADVWDLW
+926 AQVWDLW
-933 SESKQQLEELG
+933 SESEQLLEQLG
-944 ITASYGEENDYNLV
+944 ITASYGEKNDYNLV
-958 LHTDRLSPNTPKQT
+958 LHTDGLRPDTPKQT

-1019 ADMKLLPPKGF
+1019 ADMKLVPPKGH

-1037 RNVSLDSENYKL
+1037 WNVDLDSESYKL
-1049 DDIDLAT
+1049 DDFDRAT
-1056 GSFHLTPIVQ
+1056 GSFHLTPIAR

-1092 LPLTVTTKAP
+1092 LPLTVTTKDP

-1111 SLPNGVMDA
+1111 SFLNGVMDA
-1120 QVAAFTVSPADYDLS
+1120 QTAAFTVSPADYDLS
-1135 VFSLDSADCP
+1135 VFNLNDIEHCP
-1145 LIVVA
+1145 LIASA
-1150 YAPDPEEPN
+1150 YVPDPEEPN
-1159 NPDKALAIAQ
+1159 NPEKALAIAQ

-1175 TDSEAEDLL
+1175 TDSEAKDLI
-1184 GPGIDALGVVGCS
+1184 GPGIDALGVMGCS
-1197 NGYVGSCKL
+1197 NGYVGSFKL
-1206 TFDRIPGVKPVTVT
+1206 TFDQIPGVKPVTVT

-1253 NMNAKMAFGE
+1253 NMSANMVFGE

-1273 GNVVDPGCYVVD
+1273 GNVVDPGEYVVD
-1285 VPSSDSLD
+1285 VPSSDSPD
-1293 TLLLYRRPEMSGQ
+1293 TLLLYRRPEMSGR
-1306 LEDGTYTVRVTR
+1306 LEDGTYTVQVTR

-1323 DEKNPISLTASAKLK
+1323 DEKNPITLTASAKLK

-1350 TKVTLNPYDGKGAEI
+1350 TKVTLNPYDGKSAEI

-1371 DQYTDGRDGAWLDAD
+1371 DQYTDGRDLAWLDKD
-1386 GGELINGVNA
+1386 GGDLANGVDA
-1396 PLARWADENTISI
+1396 PLVRWDDENTISI
-1409 DTYDPINGDPIKI
+1409 DTYDPINGDPIDI
-1422 EDGVYYLCVTPNSQ
+1422 ADGVYYLCVTPNSL
-1436 DPDAKTNIIPVTV
+1436 DPDAKINIIPVTV
-1449 ERKALKSVKTDK
+1449 QRKALKSVKTAK

-1469 DWNSYQGQAFF
+1469 DWNGYQGQAFF

-1485 QVFNRMDRN
+1485 QVFKRMDRN
-1494 KGRYFTVTLQGSD
+1494 KGRYFTVTLQGSN

-1521 GQDQPYYPLGISYN
+1521 GQDQPYYPLGISYH
-1535 MEFLPAGKY
+1535 MEFCPAGKY
-1544 GGLGTLKEDC
+1544 EGLGTLKEDC
-1554 VCFSGTAGTNPR
+1554 VYFGGTASSNPR

-1577 ELYRYHRIRLVVK
+1577 ELYRYHRIHLVVE

-1631 TQMKFSEKN
+1631 TQMKFSEKSA
-1640 VTLAAK
+1640 TLAAK

-1651 YADEF
+1651 YADEL
-1656 TRWSSLVQVTNLD
+1656 TLWSSLVQVTNLD

-1674 TLAFQDAVIMK
+1674 TLAFQDALAMSG
-1685 DVGKSVTIPITFYMP
+1685 VGKSVTIPITFYVL

-1708 TVDVKVNFK
+1708 TVNVKVNFK

>member
-1 MKEDDLMKKRLLS
+1 
-14 LFLALV
+14 

-25 IPTTAFAWDDGGFG
+25 IPTTAFALHDGYSGY
-39 SVRVTK
+39 VRVTN
-45 VDVNGDQITVTM
+45 VDVRAGEEMVGVTL
-57 DMDTTVE
+57 DADTDIDCN
-64 SSLVFAG
+64 LVFAG

-78 LVSAAYEIPAS
+78 LVSAARKVSAYEHGPT
-89 RVQGQIFDLP
+89 F
-99 CAGLSGVGSLATVKV
+99 GLSCKGLSSVGSLATVKV
-114 FVLGPDNRLL
+114 FALGPDNRLL

-139 DGGSWEYRQ
+139 DGGSWEYRR

-173 IPGRGELTNG
+173 IPGSGELAEG

-197 LNLVNISGVG
+197 LNLVNISTVG
-207 AHVFS
+207 GYVFS
-212 GYPALETLN
+212 KYPALETLN

-243 AQIGDLGPSAF
+243 AQIDNLGVAAF
-254 MECESLE
+254 QGCSSLE
-261 ELDLRYAHSI
+261 ELDLRYAQSI
-271 GQYAL
+271 GQSAL
-276 SGTAIGQIVLQ
+276 AETAIGQIVLQ
-287 YPDVALHGG
+287 NPDVQLHSG
-296 AFNGMNN
+296 AFDMMNN
-303 LVYVSLPAGMTE
+303 LVYVSLPTGMTE
-315 IPDVMAGRRSLQ
+315 IPDGLMWARKSLQ

-333 NATVIGENAFKES
+333 NATVIGENAFCES
-346 GISTYQSNVSGVQ
+346 GISTYSASNLAGVH
-359 IKTMAFALCPNLR
+359 IKEEAFATCDNLR
-372 TVNIPEPATLGTSAF
+372 TVNIPHPATLGKRAF
-387 EQANIAS
+387 AQANIAS
-394 LTLNAAKIPEEAFTL
+394 LTLNAAQIPEGAFTL
-409 AGSTKDIEDND
+409 GSSTDD

-426 VKLIGTVSVGD
+426 VELIGTVSIGEK
-437 QAFWRRAIG
+437 AFWRRAIG
-446 DLYLPATLETLAD
+446 DLYLPATLETLGA

-464 TEIRVLHLP
+464 TEIAVLHLP
-473 EGWGLNTLEAKAG
+473 EGWDLATLQAK
-486 EQFGWQ
+486 
-492 DFLAAETIVDSQ
+492 VDENVEWLSLLDAKVILDSNN
-504 GNILQGGEDGDGGDI
+504 NILKNDGDGGDI
-519 TMSEETTEPTVPDT
+519 TMSEETTEPTVPETTSET
-533 TPETTP
+533 TPATVP
-539 ETTPATTVPET
+539 ETTPATTPETTPET

-564 VETEAP
+564 IETQAP
-570 ETEAPIDPEDFDT
+570 ETEAPINPEDFDT

-594 EVYTADDVAVFS
+594 EIYTADDVAAFS
-606 GTDTVSGE
+606 GKDTVSGE

-627 GESYEEP
+627 GEP
-634 YVLIVSAAPGDL
+634 YVLIVSATPGDL

-672 GNYTVQLYGPQ
+672 GSYAVQLYGPQ
-683 GTETQPALNQDYV
+683 GTEVQPALNQDYV
-696 TLELGQSFTL
+696 TLELGQHFTL
-706 EVLNAENCRA
+706 EALNAENCYVM
-716 SFGLG
+716 GWNC
-721 SENQDI
+721 NQDI
-727 VSVGEIPG
+727 VSLVSPTPD
-735 RSTTVEITARNVG
+735 RSTVEITARNVG
-748 VTQVLCLVADWNTG
+748 ITQVSCRVLDENAG
-762 VQKRLTCTV
+762 VDKELTCTV
-771 EVVNKPTVL
+771 EVVNKPAVL
-780 EAHLMDTKATKELF
+780 DVHLMDTKATKELF
-794 SATDNPRIYIS
+794 SAIDNPRIYIS
-805 LTKENQPG
+805 LTKENQPV
-813 ISSEDDGDA
+813 ISSEGDGDV

-827 TIIKSARFENDEL
+827 TIIKSARFANEEL

-861 EDISKVQTSY
+861 EDISKVKTSY
-871 VSAIQVLAGENT
+871 VSAIEVLAGENT
-883 EYLTTPETL
+883 EYMTTPETL
-892 KLTVKKSMPK
+892 KLTVKKTMPK

-926 ADVWDLW
+926 AEVWDLW
-933 SESKQQLEELG
+933 SESKQLLEQLG
-944 ITASYGEENDYNLV
+944 ITASYGKENDYNLV
-958 LHTDRLSPNTPKQT
+958 LHTDGLSPDTPKQT

-1005 STGKLTLSSVNSKG
+1005 STGKITLSSVNSKG
-1019 ADMKLLPPKGF
+1019 VDMKLVPPKGY

-1037 RNVSLDSENYKL
+1037 RGVAVDSGNYTL
-1049 DDIDLAT
+1049 EDWNLAT
-1056 GSFHLTPIVQ
+1056 GSFHLTPITQ
-1066 EGEPYANPVPGKMN
+1066 KGENYANPVPGKMN

-1092 LPLTVTTKAP
+1092 LPLTVATKAP

-1111 SLPNGVMDA
+1111 SLLNGVMDVQA
-1120 QVAAFTVSPADYDLS
+1120 AAFTISPADYDLS
-1135 VFSLDSADCP
+1135 VFDMDDDDCP
-1145 LIVVA
+1145 LMVQDLLT
-1150 YAPDPEEPN
+1150 DPEEPE
-1159 NPDKALAIAQ
+1159 KVLAFAQ

-1175 TDSEAEDLL
+1175 EDSEAEDLI

-1197 NGYVGSCKL
+1197 NGYVGSLRL
-1206 TFDRIPGVKPVTVT
+1206 TFDQIPGVKPITVT

-1253 NMNAKMAFGE
+1253 NMSSSMAFDE
-1263 GTEITLLDSK
+1263 NTEVTLLDPK
-1273 GNVVDPGCYVVD
+1273 GNAVDPGSYVVD
-1285 VPSSDSLD
+1285 MPSSDSPN

-1306 LEDGTYTVRVTR
+1306 LEDGTYTVQVTR
-1318 KVYGF
+1318 KVFNMF
-1323 DEKNPISLTASAKLK
+1323 DEDNPIALTASAKLK
-1338 VKNTTASMKLSK
+1338 VKNTAASMKLSK

-1371 DQYTDGRDGAWLDAD
+1371 DQYTDGRDLAWLDKD
-1386 GGELINGVNA
+1386 GGDLANGVDA
-1396 PLARWADENTISI
+1396 PLVFWGDENTISI
-1409 DTYDPINGDPIKI
+1409 DTYDPINGDPIDI
-1422 EDGVYYLCVTPNSQ
+1422 ADGVYYLCVTPNSL
-1436 DPDAKTNIIPVTV
+1436 DPDAKINIIPVTV
-1449 ERKALKSVKTDK
+1449 QRKALKSVKTAK

-1469 DWNSYQGQAFF
+1469 DWNGYQAQGFF

-1485 QVFNRMDRN
+1485 QVFKRMDRN
-1494 KGRYFTVTLQGSD
+1494 KGRYFTVTLQGSN

-1521 GQDQPYYPLGISYN
+1521 GQDQPYYPLGISYH
-1535 MEFLPAGKY
+1535 MEFCPAGKY
-1544 GGLGTLKEDC
+1544 EGLGTLKEDC
-1554 VCFSGTAGTNPR
+1554 VYFGGTAGSNPR

-1577 ELYRYHRIRLVVK
+1577 ELYRYHRIHLVVE

-1596 IFEQYVKVD
+1596 IFEQFIKVD

-1640 VTLAAK
+1640 ATLAAK

-1651 YADEF
+1651 YADEL
-1656 TRWSSLVQVTNLD
+1656 TLWSSLVRVTNLD

-1674 TLAFQDAVIMK
+1674 TLAFQDALAMSG
-1685 DVGKSVTIPITFYMP
+1685 VGKSVTIPITFYVP

-1708 TVDVKVNFK
+1708 TVNVKVNFK

>member
-1 MKEDDLMKKRLLS
+1 MKKRLLS

-25 IPTTAFAWDDGGFG
+25 IPTTAFALNDGDSG
-39 SVRVTK
+39 SVRVTN
-45 VDVNGDQITVTM
+45 VDVSALGEMVAVTL
-57 DMDTTVE
+57 DADTDIDCN
-64 SSLVFAG
+64 LVFAG

-78 LVSAAYEIPAS
+78 LISAARKISAPHGET
-89 RVQGQIFDLP
+89 FDFP
-99 CAGLSGVGSLATVKV
+99 CEGLSDVGSLATVKV
-114 FVLGPDNRLL
+114 FALGPDNRLL

-139 DGGSWEYRQ
+139 DGGSWEYRR

-166 RKDYPGI
+166 RKDYPGV
-173 IPGRGELTNG
+173 IPGRGELTNR

-207 AHVFS
+207 GYVFS
-212 GYPALETLN
+212 KYPALETLN
-221 STAALSVEIEGFSKC
+221 STAALSVEIEGFSQC
-236 PNLKTVN
+236 PKLKTVN
-243 AQIGDLGPSAF
+243 AQIGDLGVAAF
-254 MECESLE
+254 QGCESLE
-261 ELDLRYAHSI
+261 ELDLRYVQSI
-271 GQYAL
+271 EQYAL
-276 SGTAIGQIVLQ
+276 AGTAIGQIVLQ
-287 YPDVALHGG
+287 NPYVALHGG
-296 AFNGMNN
+296 SFAMMNN

-315 IPDVMAGRRSLQ
+315 IPDGLMEGRESLQ

-333 NATVIGENAFKES
+333 NATVIGENAFQKS

-372 TVNIPEPATLGTSAF
+372 TVNISEPATLGTSAF

-394 LTLNAAKIPEEAFTL
+394 LTLNAAEIPEGAFTL
-409 AGSTKDIEDND
+409 GGNTEE

-426 VKLIGTVSVGD
+426 VELIGTVSVGD
-437 QAFWRRAIG
+437 HAFWRRDIG

-459 DAFGN
+459 DAFGS

-473 EGWGLNTLEAKAG
+473 EGWDLSTLQAKAA
-486 EQFGWQ
+486 ENAEWEWFQ
-492 DFLAAETIVDSQ
+492 DAAAIVDSQ

-519 TMSEETTEPTVPDT
+519 TMSEETTETT

-550 TPVTE
+550 TPETTPVTE
-555 APETTEAPV
+555 TPETTEAPV

-570 ETEAPIDPEDFDT
+570 VVETEAPIDPENFDT

-627 GESYEEP
+627 GESYEGPYQEP

-654 GYADAKG
+654 GYADIKG

-706 EVLNAENCRA
+706 EALNAENCYVM
-716 SFGLG
+716 GWNC
-721 SENQDI
+721 NQDI
-727 VSVGEIPG
+727 VSLVSPTPDQ
-735 RSTTVEITARNVG
+735 STVDITAQNVG
-748 VTQVLCLVADWNTG
+748 ITQVSCWFYDWNTG
-762 VQKRLTCTV
+762 VQKELTCTV
-771 EVVNKPTVL
+771 EVVNKPAVL
-780 EAHLMDTKATKELF
+780 DVHLMDTKATKELF

-805 LTKENQPG
+805 LTKENQPV

-827 TIIKSARFENDEL
+827 TIIKSARFENEEL

-861 EDISKVQTSY
+861 EAISKVKTSY
-871 VSAIQVLAGENT
+871 VSAIQVLAGENKD
-883 EYLTTPETL
+883 YMTTPETL
-892 KLTVKKSMPK
+892 KLTVKKTMPK

-919 PVLFNQD
+919 PVLFDQD
-926 ADVWDLW
+926 AKVWDVWQ
-933 SESKQQLEELG
+933 ESVELLDSLG

-958 LHTDRLSPNTPKQT
+958 LHTDRLSPDTPKQT

-1005 STGKLTLSSVNSKG
+1005 STGKITLSSANSKG
-1019 ADMKLLPPKGF
+1019 ADMKLVPPKGF

-1066 EGEPYANPVPGKMN
+1066 EGAKYANPVPGKIN
-1080 IRVTYANGVTDE
+1080 IQVTYANGVTDE

-1135 VFSLDSADCP
+1135 VFKLDSADCP

-1150 YAPDPEEPN
+1150 YAPDPDEPD
-1159 NPDKALAIAQ
+1159 NPEKALAIAQ

-1175 TDSEAEDLL
+1175 TDSEAEDLI

-1197 NGYVGSCKL
+1197 NGYVGSLKL
-1206 TFDRIPGVKPVTVT
+1206 TFDRLPGVKPITVT

-1253 NMNAKMAFGE
+1253 NMNAKMAFGK
-1263 GTEITLLDSK
+1263 GAEITLLDPK
-1273 GNVVDPGCYVVD
+1273 GNVVDPGEYVVD

-1306 LEDGTYTVRVTR
+1306 LEDGTYTVQVTR

-1371 DQYTDGRDGAWLDAD
+1371 DQYMDSRDLAWLDAD
-1386 GGELINGVNA
+1386 GGELTNGVDA
-1396 PLARWADENTISI
+1396 PLAFWVDENTISI
-1409 DTYDPINGDPIKI
+1409 DTYEPFYGDPIKI
-1422 EDGVYYLCVTPNSQ
+1422 EDGVYYLCVTPNSL
-1436 DPDAKTNIIPVTV
+1436 DSDAKFNIIPVTV
-1449 ERKALKSVKTDK
+1449 QRKALKSVKTDK

-1469 DWNSYQGQAFF
+1469 DWNSNQGQAFF

-1485 QVFNRMDRN
+1485 QVFARMDRN

-1535 MEFLPAGKY
+1535 MEFCPAGKY

-1554 VCFSGTAGTNPR
+1554 VCFSGTAGANPR

-1577 ELYRYHRIRLVVK
+1577 ELYRYHRIHLVVE

-1605 VKDPTLKVTQAKAP
+1605 VKDPTLKVTQAKVP

-1631 TQMKFSEKN
+1631 AQVKFSEKN

-1646 VAKDA
+1646 VAEDA
-1651 YADEF
+1651 YADEL
-1656 TRWSSLVQVTNLD
+1656 TLWSSLVQVTYLD
-1669 ENGNL
+1669 ENGIL
-1674 TLAFQDAVIMK
+1674 TLAFQDALAMSG
-1685 DVGKSVTIPITFYMP
+1685 VGKSVTIPITFYMP
-1700 YGRADQTY
+1700 GGREDQAY
-1708 TVDVKVNFK
+1708 TVNVKVNFK

>member
-25 IPTTAFAWDDGGFG
+25 IPTTAFALNDGDSG
-39 SVRVTK
+39 SVRVTN
-45 VDVNGDQITVTM
+45 VDVSALGEMVAVTL
-57 DMDTTVE
+57 DADTDIDCN
-64 SSLVFAG
+64 LVFAG

-78 LVSAAYEIPAS
+78 LISAARKISAPHGET
-89 RVQGQIFDLP
+89 FDFP
-99 CAGLSGVGSLATVKV
+99 CEGLSDVGSLAVVKV
-114 FVLGPDNRLL
+114 FALGPDNRLL

-139 DGGSWEYRQ
+139 DGGSWEYRR

-166 RKDYPGI
+166 RKDYPGTI
-173 IPGRGELTNG
+173 LGTGELAEG

-207 AHVFS
+207 SYAFS

-254 MECESLE
+254 MECKSLK

-315 IPDVMAGRRSLQ
+315 IPDGLMEGRESLQ

-333 NATVIGENAFKES
+333 NATVIGENAFQKS
-346 GISTYQSNVSGVQ
+346 GISTYQSNVSDVQ

-372 TVNIPEPATLGTSAF
+372 TVNISGSATLGTSAF

-394 LTLNAAKIPEEAFTL
+394 LTLNAAEIPEGAFTL
-409 AGSTKDIEDND
+409 ADSTKE

-426 VKLIGTVSVGD
+426 VELIGTVSVGEK
-437 QAFWRRAIG
+437 AFWRRDIG

-519 TMSEETTEPTVPDT
+519 TLSEETTEAT

-550 TPVTE
+550 
-555 APETTEAPV
+555 
-564 VETEAP
+564 
-570 ETEAPIDPEDFDT
+570 EAPINPEDFDT

-627 GESYEEP
+627 GESYQEP

-706 EVLNAENCRA
+706 EALNAENCYVM
-716 SFGLG
+716 GWNC
-721 SENQDI
+721 NQDI

-735 RSTTVEITARNVG
+735 RSDAAQITARNVG
-748 VTQVLCLVADWNTG
+748 VTQVLCWFYDWNTG
-762 VQKRLTCTV
+762 VQKELTCTV
-771 EVVNKPTVL
+771 EVVNKPAVL
-780 EAHLMDTKATKELF
+780 DVHLMDTKATKELF

-805 LTKENQPG
+805 LTKENQPV

-827 TIIKSARFENDEL
+827 TIIKSARFENEEL

-892 KLTVKKSMPK
+892 KLTVKKTMPK

-919 PVLFNQD
+919 PVLFDQD

-933 SESKQQLEELG
+933 EESEELLDSLG

-983 WIIGWGE
+983 WMIGWGE

-1005 STGKLTLSSVNSKG
+1005 STGKITLSSDNSKG

-1037 RNVSLDSENYKL
+1037 RDVSLDSENYKL

-1056 GSFHLTPIVQ
+1056 GSFHLTPIAR
-1066 EGEPYANPVPGKMN
+1066 EGEPYANPVPGKIN
-1080 IRVTYANGVTDE
+1080 ILVTYFNGVTDE
-1092 LPLTVTTKAP
+1092 LPLTVATKAP

-1135 VFSLDSADCP
+1135 VFKLDSADCP

-1150 YAPDPEEPN
+1150 YAPDPEEPD
-1159 NPDKALAIAQ
+1159 NPEKALAIAQ

-1197 NGYVGSCKL
+1197 NGYVGSLKL
-1206 TFDRIPGVKPVTVT
+1206 TFDRLPGVKPITVT

-1253 NMNAKMAFGE
+1253 NMNAKMAFGK
-1263 GTEITLLDSK
+1263 GAEITLLDPK
-1273 GNVVDPGCYVVD
+1273 GNVVDPGEYVVD
-1285 VPSSDSLD
+1285 VPSSDSPD

-1306 LEDGTYTVRVTR
+1306 LKDGTYTVRVTR

-1371 DQYTDGRDGAWLDAD
+1371 DQYMDSRDLTWLDKD
-1386 GGELINGVNA
+1386 GGELFNGVNA
-1396 PLARWADENTISI
+1396 PLAFWDDENTISI
-1409 DTYDPINGDPIKI
+1409 DTYEPFYGDPIKI
-1422 EDGVYYLCVTPNSQ
+1422 EDGVYYLCVTPNSL
-1436 DPDAKTNIIPVTV
+1436 DSDAKTNIIPVTV
-1449 ERKALKSVKTDK
+1449 QRKALKSIKTDK

-1469 DWNSYQGQAFF
+1469 DWNSYQGQGFF

-1485 QVFNRMDRN
+1485 QVFARMDRN

-1535 MEFLPAGKY
+1535 MEFCPAGKY

-1554 VCFSGTAGTNPR
+1554 VCFSGTASFNPR

-1577 ELYRYHRIRLVVK
+1577 ELYRYHRIHLVVE

-1646 VAKDA
+1646 VAEDA
-1651 YADEF
+1651 FANEN
-1656 TRWSSLVQVTNLD
+1656 TKWSSLVQVTYLD
-1669 ENGNL
+1669 ENGIL
-1674 TLAFQDAVIMK
+1674 TLAFQDALAMSG
-1685 DVGKSVTIPITFYMP
+1685 VGKSVTIPITFYMP
-1700 YGRADQTY
+1700 YGREDQTY
-1708 TVDVKVNFK
+1708 TVNVKVNFK

>member
-1 MKEDDLMKKRLLS
+1 MKKRLLS
-14 LFLALV
+14 LLLALV

-39 SVRVTK
+39 SVRITK
-45 VDVNGDQITVTM
+45 VDVSALGEMVDVTL
-57 DMDTTVE
+57 DADTDIDCN
-64 SSLVFAG
+64 LVFAG

-78 LVSAAYEIPAS
+78 LISAARKISAPHGETFGL
-89 RVQGQIFDLP
+89 R
-99 CAGLSGVGSLATVKV
+99 CEGLSDLGSLATVKV
-114 FVLGPDNRLL
+114 FALGPDNRLL

-130 QAYSANPTQ
+130 QAYSANPTR
-139 DGGSWEYRQ
+139 DGGSWQYRWG
-148 AEYLDWQYDNGTL
+148 EYLDWQYDNGTL

-166 RKDYPGI
+166 RKDYSGS
-173 IPGRGELTNG
+173 IPGSGELADG
-183 NSYPWEKYKDRVTA
+183 NSYPWEKYKDRVTT

-221 STAALSVEIEGFSKC
+221 STAALSVEIGGFSQC

-243 AQIGDLGPSAF
+243 AQIGDLDVDAF
-254 MECESLE
+254 NGCESLK

-276 SGTAIGQIVLQ
+276 SGTAIRQIVLQ
-287 YPDVALHGG
+287 YPNVALHGG

-315 IPDVMAGRRSLQ
+315 IPNGLMREQKSLQ

-333 NATVIGENAFKES
+333 NATVIGEKAFKES

-359 IKTMAFALCPNLR
+359 IKERAFSMCANLR
-372 TVNIPEPATLGTSAF
+372 TVNIPKPATLGTRAF
-387 EQANIAS
+387 ERANISS
-394 LTLNAAKIPEEAFTL
+394 LTLNAAEIPEEAFTL
-409 AGSTKDIEDND
+409 DGRPEE
-420 FVEMAY
+420 FGEMAY
-426 VKLIGTVSVGD
+426 VELINTVSIAEH
-437 QAFWRRAIG
+437 AFWQRSIG
-446 DLYLPATLETLAD
+446 DLYIPATLTNLKD
-459 DAFGN
+459 DSFGN

-606 GTDTVSGE
+606 GKDTVSGE

-627 GESYEEP
+627 GESYQEP
-634 YVLIVSAAPGDL
+634 YVLIVSATPGDL

-666 YIPKVS
+666 YIPKAS

-683 GTETQPALNQDYV
+683 GTEVQPALSQDYV

-735 RSTTVEITARNVG
+735 RSDAAQITARNVG
-748 VTQVLCLVADWNTG
+748 ITQVLCWFYDWNTG
-762 VQKRLTCTV
+762 VQKELTCTV
-771 EVVNKPTVL
+771 EVVNKPAVL

-805 LTKENQPG
+805 LTKENQPA

-827 TIIKSARFENDEL
+827 TIIKSARFENEEL

-871 VSAIQVLAGENT
+871 VSAIEVLAGENT

-892 KLTVKKSMPK
+892 KLTVKKTMPK

-919 PVLFNQD
+919 PVLFDQD

-933 SESKQQLEELG
+933 SESEQQLKQLG

-958 LHTDRLSPNTPKQT
+958 LHTDRLSPDTPKQT

-1005 STGKLTLSSVNSKG
+1005 STGKITLSSANSKG
-1019 ADMKLLPPKGF
+1019 ADMKLVPPKGF

-1037 RNVSLDSENYKL
+1037 RDVSLDSENYKL

-1066 EGEPYANPVPGKMN
+1066 EGEPYAKPVPGKIN
-1080 IRVTYANGVTDE
+1080 IRVTYFNGVTDE
-1092 LPLTVTTKAP
+1092 LPLTVTTKSP

-1135 VFSLDSADCP
+1135 VFKLGSADCP
-1145 LIVVA
+1145 LIAVA
-1150 YAPDPEEPN
+1150 YAPDPEDPE

-1197 NGYVGSCKL
+1197 NGYVGTVKL
-1206 TFDRIPGVKPVTVT
+1206 TFDRLPGVKPITVT

-1242 TNKVTLTTTVK
+1242 TNKVTLTTTAK
-1253 NMNAKMAFGE
+1253 NMNAKMAFGKDV
-1263 GTEITLLDSK
+1263 EITLLDPK
-1273 GNVVDPGCYVVD
+1273 GNVVDPGEYVVD
-1285 VPSSDSLD
+1285 VPSSDSPD

-1350 TKVTLNPYDGKGAEI
+1350 SKVTLNPYDGKGAEI

-1371 DQYTDGRDGAWLDAD
+1371 NQYTDSRDLAWLDAD
-1386 GGELINGVNA
+1386 GGELFNGVNA
-1396 PLARWADENTISI
+1396 PLAFWDDENTITI
-1409 DTYDPINGDPIKI
+1409 DTYAPVYGDPIDVA
-1422 EDGVYYLCVTPNSQ
+1422 DGVYYLCVTPNSQ
-1436 DPDAKTNIIPVTV
+1436 DDDAKINIIPVTV
-1449 ERKALKSVKTDK
+1449 QRKALKSTKTERL
-1461 FGKNVSLL
+1461 GKNVSLL
-1469 DWNSYQGQAFF
+1469 DWNSYQGQGFF
-1480 LPMSE
+1480 VPMSE
-1485 QVFNRMDRN
+1485 QVYSYINRQGRDRC
-1494 KGRYFTVTLQGSD
+1494 FTLTLQGSN
-1507 DNRNFVSIPTVGVS
+1507 DNRNFENIPTKDGEKAL
-1521 GQDQPYYPLGISYN
+1521 YYPVRVNDAMG
-1535 MEFLPAGKY
+1535 FWPAGKY
-1544 GGLGTLKEDC
+1544 ETLGTLKED
-1554 VCFSGTAGTNPR
+1554 TAYFMASAEFNPR
-1566 FPGVQYANDTY
+1566 FPGAQYANDTY
-1577 ELYRYHRIRLVVK
+1577 KLYRYHRIHLLVE

-1605 VKDPTLKVTQAKAP
+1605 VKDPTLKVTQAKVP

-1631 TQMKFSEKN
+1631 TQMKFSQKN

-1646 VAKDA
+1646 VAEDG
-1651 YADEF
+1651 EF
-1656 TRWSSLVQVTNLD
+1656 APWSSLVQVTNLD

-1674 TLAFQDAVIMK
+1674 TLAFQNAVIMK
-1685 DVGKSVTIPITFYMP
+1685 DVGKSVTIPVTFYMP
-1700 YGRADQTY
+1700 CGRADQTY

>member
-1 MKEDDLMKKRLLS
+1 MKKRLLS
-14 LFLALV
+14 LLLALV

-25 IPTTAFAWDDGGFG
+25 IPTTAFAFEVGSFG
-39 SVRVTK
+39 SVRITK
-45 VDVNGDQITVTM
+45 VDMSLPIECSVTL
-57 DMDTTVE
+57 DARISTE
-64 SSLVFAG
+64 FNLVLAG

-78 LVSAAYEIPAS
+78 LAS
-89 RVQGQIFDLP
+89 VARKVAISPEQPTIHLP
-99 CAGLSGVGSLATVKV
+99 CEELAEAGSLATVKV
-114 FVLGPDNRLL
+114 FALGPDNRLL

-139 DGGSWEYRQ
+139 DGGSWEYRR

-173 IPGRGELTNG
+173 IPGSGELAEG
-183 NSYPWEKYKDRVTA
+183 NSYPWEKYKDRITA

-207 AHVFS
+207 GYVFS
-212 GYPALETLN
+212 KYPALETLN
-221 STAALSVEIEGFSKC
+221 STAALSVEIEGFSQC

-243 AQIGDLGPSAF
+243 AQIGDLGVGAF
-254 MECESLE
+254 TGCESLE
-261 ELDLRYAHSI
+261 ELDLRYVQSI
-271 GQYAL
+271 EQYAL
-276 SGTAIGQIVLQ
+276 ARTAIGQIVLQ
-287 YPDVALHGG
+287 NPYVALHGG
-296 AFNGMNN
+296 SFNGMNN

-315 IPDVMAGRRSLQ
+315 IPNGLMREQKSLQ

-333 NATVIGENAFKES
+333 NATVIGANAFRES
-346 GISTYQSNVSGVQ
+346 GINTYQANVSGVQ
-359 IKTMAFALCPNLR
+359 IKERAFAMCPNLR
-372 TVNIPEPATLGTSAF
+372 TVNIPKPATLSTRAF
-387 EQANIAS
+387 QRANIAS
-394 LTLNAAKIPEEAFTL
+394 LTLNAAEIPEEAFTL
-409 AGSTKDIEDND
+409 DGNTEE

-426 VKLIGTVSVGD
+426 VELIGTVSVGEK
-437 QAFWRRAIG
+437 AFWRRAIG

-473 EGWGLNTLEAKAG
+473 EGWDLSTLQAKAA
-486 EQFGWQ
+486 ENAEWEWFQ
-492 DFLAAETIVDSQ
+492 DAAVIVDSQ

-519 TMSEETTEPTVPDT
+519 TISEETTETT

-550 TPVTE
+550 TPETTPVTE

-564 VETEAP
+564 VETQAP
-570 ETEAPIDPEDFDT
+570 ETEAPIDPENFDT

-606 GTDTVSGE
+606 GMDTVSGE

-627 GESYEEP
+627 GESYEGPYQEP
-634 YVLIVSAAPGDL
+634 YVLIVSSTPGDL

-672 GNYTVQLYGPQ
+672 GNYTVQLYGPR

-696 TLELGQSFTL
+696 TLELGQRFTL
-706 EVLNAENCRA
+706 EVLNAENCYVM
-716 SFGLG
+716 GWNC
-721 SENQDI
+721 NQDI
-727 VSVGEIPG
+727 VSLVSPTPD
-735 RSTTVEITARNVG
+735 RSTVEITARNVG
-748 VTQVLCLVADWNTG
+748 ITQVSCRVLDENAG
-762 VQKRLTCTV
+762 VDKELTCTV
-771 EVVNKPTVL
+771 EVVNKPNVL
-780 EAHLMDTKATKELF
+780 DVHLMDTKVTKELF

-805 LTKENQPG
+805 LTKENQPA
-813 ISSEDDGDA
+813 ISSEGDLDGQ
-822 PSNET
+822 PNET
-827 TIIKSARFENDEL
+827 TIIKSARFANEEL

-861 EDISKVQTSY
+861 EDISQVKSSY
-871 VSAIQVLAGENT
+871 VSAIEVLAGENT
-883 EYLTTPETL
+883 GYMATPETL

-926 ADVWDLW
+926 AQVWDLW
-933 SESKQQLEELG
+933 SESEQLLEQLG
-944 ITASYGEENDYNLV
+944 ITASYGEKNDYNLV
-958 LHTDRLSPNTPKQT
+958 LHTDGLRTDTPKQT

-1005 STGKLTLSSVNSKG
+1005 STGKITLSSVNSKG
-1019 ADMKLLPPKGF
+1019 TDMQLVPPKGY

-1037 RNVSLDSENYKL
+1037 RGVAVDSGNYTL
-1049 DDIDLAT
+1049 EDWNLAT
-1056 GSFHLTPIVQ
+1056 GSFHLTPITQ
-1066 EGEPYANPVPGKMN
+1066 EGENYANPVPGKMN

-1092 LPLTVTTKAP
+1092 LPLTVTTKDP

-1111 SLPNGVMDA
+1111 SFLNGVMDA
-1120 QVAAFTVSPADYDLS
+1120 QAAAFTVSPADYDLS
-1135 VFSLDSADCP
+1135 VFNLNDIEHCP
-1145 LIVVA
+1145 LIASA
-1150 YAPDPEEPN
+1150 YVPDPEEPN
-1159 NPDKALAIAQ
+1159 NPEKALAIAQ

-1175 TDSEAEDLL
+1175 TDSEAKDLI
-1184 GPGIDALGVVGCS
+1184 GPGIDALGVMGCS
-1197 NGYVGSCKL
+1197 NGYVGSFKL

-1253 NMNAKMAFGE
+1253 NMSANMVFGE
-1263 GTEITLLDSK
+1263 GTEITLLDPK
-1273 GNVVDPGCYVVD
+1273 GNVVDPGEYVVD
-1285 VPSSDSLD
+1285 VPGSDSPD

-1306 LEDGTYTVRVTR
+1306 LEDGTYTIQVTR

-1323 DEKNPISLTASAKLK
+1323 DEKNPITLTASAKLK

-1350 TKVTLNPYDGKGAEI
+1350 SKVTLNPYDGKDAEI

-1371 DQYTDGRDGAWLDAD
+1371 DQYTDGRDLAWLDKD
-1386 GGELINGVNA
+1386 GGDLANGVDA
-1396 PLARWADENTISI
+1396 PLVFWGDENTISI
-1409 DTYDPINGDPIKI
+1409 DTYNPLTGDPIDI
-1422 EDGVYYLCVTPNSQ
+1422 ADGVYYLCVTPNSL
-1436 DPDAKTNIIPVTV
+1436 DPDAKINIIPVTV
-1449 ERKALKSVKTDK
+1449 QRKALKSVKTDK

-1469 DWNSYQGQAFF
+1469 DWNGYQGQAFF

-1485 QVFNRMDRN
+1485 QVFTRMDRN
-1494 KGRYFTVTLQGSD
+1494 KGRYFTVTLQGSN
-1507 DNRNFVSIPTVGVS
+1507 DNQNFVSIPTVGVS

-1554 VCFSGTAGTNPR
+1554 VCFSGTAGFNPR

-1577 ELYRYHRIRLVVK
+1577 ELYRYHRIHLVVE

-1596 IFEQYVKVD
+1596 IFEQFIKLD

-1640 VTLAAK
+1640 ATLAAK

-1651 YADEF
+1651 YADEL
-1656 TRWSSLVQVTNLD
+1656 TLWSSLVRVTNLD

-1674 TLAFQDAVIMK
+1674 TLAFQDALAMSG
-1685 DVGKSVTIPITFYMP
+1685 VGKSVTIPITFYMP
-1700 YGRADQTY
+1700 YGREDQTY
-1708 TVDVKVNFK
+1708 TVNVKVNFK

>member
-25 IPTTAFAWDDGGFG
+25 IPTTAFALHDGDSG
-39 SVRVTK
+39 SVRVTN
-45 VDVNGDQITVTM
+45 VDVSALGEMVAVTL
-57 DMDTTVE
+57 DADTDIDCN
-64 SSLVFAG
+64 LVFAG

-78 LVSAAYEIPAS
+78 LISAARKISAPHGET
-89 RVQGQIFDLP
+89 FDFP
-99 CAGLSGVGSLATVKV
+99 CEGLSDVGSLATVKV
-114 FVLGPDNRLL
+114 FALGPDNRLL

-130 QAYSANPTQ
+130 QAYSANPTR
-139 DGGSWEYRQ
+139 DGGSWEYRR

-161 TITNQ
+161 TITNN
-166 RKDYPGI
+166 RTGTNGILPGT
-173 IPGRGELTNG
+173 GELSEG
-183 NSYPWEKYKDRVTA
+183 NPYPWEVYKDRVTT
-197 LNLVNISGVG
+197 LNLEHIGGIGSNAFG
-207 AHVFS
+207 
-212 GYPALETLN
+212 GYRALETVN
-221 STAALSVEIEGFSKC
+221 SDAYLDVEIGGFTSC
-236 PNLKTVN
+236 VNLKTVN
-243 AQIGDLGPSAF
+243 APIYNLGPSAF
-254 MECESLE
+254 ENCSSLE
-261 ELDLRYAHSI
+261 ELDLRYAQNI

-287 YPDVALHGG
+287 YPGVALHGG

-315 IPDVMAGRRSLQ
+315 IPDGLMREQKSLQ

-346 GISTYQSNVSGVQ
+346 GINTYQSNVSGVQ
-359 IKTMAFALCPNLR
+359 IKERAFAMCANLR
-372 TVNIPEPATLGTSAF
+372 TVNIPKPATLSTRAF
-387 EQANIAS
+387 QRANIAS
-394 LTLNAAKIPEEAFTL
+394 LTLNAAEIPEEAFTL
-409 AGSTKDIEDND
+409 DGNTEE

-426 VKLIGTVSVGD
+426 VELIGTVSVGTK
-437 QAFWRRAIG
+437 AFWRRAIG
-446 DLYLPATLETLAD
+446 DLYLPATLETLAG

-464 TEIRVLHLP
+464 TKIRVLHLP
-473 EGWGLNTLEAKAG
+473 EGWDLSTLQAKAA
-486 EQFGWQ
+486 ENAEWEWFQ
-492 DFLAAETIVDSQ
+492 DAAAIVDSQ

-519 TMSEETTEPTVPDT
+519 EMSEETTETTV
-533 TPETTP
+533 PETTP

-550 TPVTE
+550 TPETTPVTE
-555 APETTEAPV
+555 APEITEAPV

-570 ETEAPIDPEDFDT
+570 ETEAPIDPENFDT

-627 GESYEEP
+627 GEP
-634 YVLIVSAAPGDL
+634 YVLIVSATPGDL

-706 EVLNAENCRA
+706 EVLNAENCHVM
-716 SFGLG
+716 GWNC
-721 SENQDI
+721 NQDI

-735 RSTTVEITARNVG
+735 RSDAAQITARNVG
-748 VTQVLCLVADWNTG
+748 VTQVLCWFYDWNTG
-762 VQKRLTCTV
+762 VQKELTCTV
-771 EVVNKPTVL
+771 EVVNKPAVL
-780 EAHLMDTKATKELF
+780 DVHLMDTKATKELF

-805 LTKENQPG
+805 LTKENQPV

-827 TIIKSARFENDEL
+827 TIIKSARFENEEL

-861 EDISKVQTSY
+861 EDISKVKTSY
-871 VSAIQVLAGENT
+871 VSAIQVLAGENKD
-883 EYLTTPETL
+883 YLTTPETL

-919 PVLFNQD
+919 PVLFDQD
-926 ADVWDLW
+926 ADVWDVW
-933 SESKQQLEELG
+933 QESVELLDSLG

-958 LHTDRLSPNTPKQT
+958 LHTDRLSPDTPKQT

-1005 STGKLTLSSVNSKG
+1005 STGKLTLSSDNSKG
-1019 ADMKLLPPKGF
+1019 ADMKLVPPKGF

-1037 RNVSLDSENYKL
+1037 RDVNLDSENYKL

-1066 EGEPYANPVPGKMN
+1066 EGAKYANPVPGKIN
-1080 IRVTYANGVTDE
+1080 IRVTYFNGVTDE
-1092 LPLTVTTKAP
+1092 LPLTVATKAP

-1111 SLPNGVMDA
+1111 SLPNGVTDA

-1135 VFSLDSADCP
+1135 VFHLNSPDCP

-1150 YAPDPEEPN
+1150 YAPDPEDPD
-1159 NPDKALAIAQ
+1159 NPEKALAIAQ

-1197 NGYVGSCKL
+1197 NGYVGSLKL
-1206 TFDRIPGVKPVTVT
+1206 TFDRLPGVKPITVT

-1253 NMNAKMAFGE
+1253 NMNAKMAFGK
-1263 GTEITLLDSK
+1263 GAEITLLDPK
-1273 GNVVDPGCYVVD
+1273 GNVVDPGEYVVD
-1285 VPSSDSLD
+1285 VPSSDSPD
-1293 TLLLYRRPEMSGQ
+1293 TLLLYRRPEMSGR
-1306 LEDGTYTVRVTR
+1306 LEDGTYTVQVTR

-1323 DEKNPISLTASAKLK
+1323 EEKNPISLTASAKLK

-1350 TKVTLNPYDGKGAEI
+1350 SKVTLNPYDGKGAEI

-1371 DQYTDGRDGAWLDAD
+1371 DQYMDSRDLTWLDKD

-1396 PLARWADENTISI
+1396 PLAFWDDENTISI
-1409 DTYDPINGDPIKI
+1409 DTYEPFYGDPIKI
-1422 EDGVYYLCVTPNSQ
+1422 EDGVYYLCVTPNSL
-1436 DPDAKTNIIPVTV
+1436 DSDAKINIIPVTV
-1449 ERKALKSVKTDK
+1449 QRKALKSIKTDK
-1461 FGKNVSLL
+1461 FGKNVNLL
-1469 DWNSYQGQAFF
+1469 AGNSYQGQAFF

-1485 QVFNRMDRN
+1485 QVFTRMDRN

-1535 MEFLPAGKY
+1535 MEFCPAGKY

-1554 VCFSGTAGTNPR
+1554 VCFSGTASFNPR
-1566 FPGVQYANDTY
+1566 FPGDQYANDTY
-1577 ELYRYHRIRLVVK
+1577 KLYRYHRIHLVVE

-1596 IFEQYVKVD
+1596 IFEQFIKLD

-1631 TQMKFSEKN
+1631 AQVKFSEKN

-1646 VAKDA
+1646 VAEDA
-1651 YADEF
+1651 YASEF
-1656 TRWSSLVQVTNLD
+1656 IPWSSLVQVTYLD
-1669 ENGNL
+1669 ENGIL
-1674 TLAFQDAVIMK
+1674 TLAFQDAGSMK
-1685 DVGKSVTIPITFYMP
+1685 DVGKSVTIPVTFYVP
-1700 YGRADQTY
+1700 GGREDQTY
-1708 TVDVKVNFK
+1708 TVNVKVNFK

>member
-1 MKEDDLMKKRLLS
+1 MKKRLLS

-25 IPTTAFAWDDGGFG
+25 IPTTAFALHDGYSGY
-39 SVRVTK
+39 VRVTN
-45 VDVNGDQITVTM
+45 VDVSALGEMVAVTL
-57 DMDTTVE
+57 DADTDIDCN
-64 SSLVFAG
+64 LVFAG

-99 CAGLSGVGSLATVKV
+99 CEGLSGVGSLATVKV

-139 DGGSWEYRQ
+139 DGGSWQYRWG
-148 AEYLDWQYDNGTL
+148 EYLDWQYDNGTL

-173 IPGRGELTNG
+173 IPGSGELGEG

-207 AHVFS
+207 GYVFS

-221 STAALSVEIEGFSKC
+221 STAALRVEIGGFSQC

-243 AQIGDLGPSAF
+243 AQIGDLGVDAF
-254 MECESLE
+254 NGCSSLE
-261 ELDLRYAHSI
+261 ELDLRYAQSI
-271 GQYAL
+271 EQYAL
-276 SGTAIGQIVLQ
+276 AGTAIGQIVLQ
-287 YPDVALHGG
+287 NPYVALHGG
-296 AFNGMNN
+296 SFKGMNN

-315 IPDVMAGRRSLQ
+315 IPNGLMREQKSLQ

-359 IKTMAFALCPNLR
+359 IKERAFSMCANLR
-372 TVNIPEPATLGTSAF
+372 TVNIPKPATLGTRAF
-387 EQANIAS
+387 QRANIAS
-394 LTLNAAKIPEEAFTL
+394 LTLNAAEIPEEAFTL
-409 AGSTKDIEDND
+409 DGNTEE

-426 VKLIGTVSVGD
+426 VELIGTVSVGEK
-437 QAFWRRAIG
+437 AFWRRAIG

-473 EGWGLNTLEAKAG
+473 EGWDLSSLQAKAA
-486 EQFGWQ
+486 ENFEWEC
-492 DFLAAETIVDSQ
+492 FLDAAAIVDSQ

-519 TMSEETTEPTVPDT
+519 TMSEETTET
-533 TPETTP
+533 TTPETIPETTP
-539 ETTPATTVPET
+539 ETTPATTVPETTPET

-606 GTDTVSGE
+606 GKDTVSGE

-627 GESYEEP
+627 EGLYNEEP

-762 VQKRLTCTV
+762 VQKELTCTV

-780 EAHLMDTKATKELF
+780 DVHLMDTKATKELF

-805 LTKENQPG
+805 LTKENQPA

-827 TIIKSARFENDEL
+827 TIIKSARFKNEEL

-871 VSAIQVLAGENT
+871 VSAIEVLAGENKD
-883 EYLTTPETL
+883 YLTTPETL

-919 PVLFNQD
+919 PVLFDQD
-926 ADVWDLW
+926 AQVWSLW
-933 SESKQQLEELG
+933 PESEQQLKQLG

-958 LHTDRLSPNTPKQT
+958 LHTDGLSPHTPKQT
-972 LKIYPSVALEG
+972 LKIYPSVVLEG

-1019 ADMKLLPPKGF
+1019 ADMKLVPPKGY

-1037 RNVSLDSENYKL
+1037 RNVDLDSENYKL
-1049 DDIDLAT
+1049 DDWNLAT
-1056 GSFHLTPIVQ
+1056 GSFHLTPITQ
-1066 EGEPYANPVPGKMN
+1066 KGEKYANPVPGKMN

-1092 LPLTVTTKAP
+1092 LPLTVTTKDP

-1111 SLPNGVMDA
+1111 SLPNGVMDV
-1120 QVAAFTVSPADYDLS
+1120 QAAAITISPADYDLS
-1135 VFSLDSADCP
+1135 AFDMDAADCP
-1145 LIVVA
+1145 LMVQMGVV
-1150 YAPDPEEPN
+1150 DPE
-1159 NPDKALAIAQ
+1159 NPAKIIMVASGVI
-1169 AMLVPG
+1169 VPG
-1175 TDSEAEDLL
+1175 EDSEAKDLL
-1184 GPGIDALGVVGCS
+1184 GPGIDALSVVGCS

-1206 TFDRIPGVKPVTVT
+1206 TFDRIPGVKPITVT

-1253 NMNAKMAFGE
+1253 NMSSSMAFSE
-1263 GTEITLLDSK
+1263 DTEVTLLDSK
-1273 GNVVDPGCYVVD
+1273 GNAVDPGCYVVD

-1306 LEDGTYTVRVTR
+1306 LEDGTYTVQVTR
-1318 KVYGF
+1318 KVFNMF
-1323 DEKNPISLTASAKLK
+1323 DEDNPIALTASAKLK

-1371 DQYTDGRDGAWLDAD
+1371 DQYTDGRDLAWLDKD
-1386 GGELINGVNA
+1386 GGDLANGVDA
-1396 PLARWADENTISI
+1396 PLVFWGDENTISI
-1409 DTYDPINGDPIKI
+1409 DTYNPLTGDPIDI
-1422 EDGVYYLCVTPNSQ
+1422 ADGVYYLCVTPNSQ
-1436 DPDAKTNIIPVTV
+1436 DPDAKINIIPVTV
-1449 ERKALKSVKTDK
+1449 QRKALKSVKTDK

-1485 QVFNRMDRN
+1485 QVFKRMDRN

-1535 MEFLPAGKY
+1535 MEFCPAGKY

-1554 VCFSGTAGTNPR
+1554 VCFSGTASFNPR

-1577 ELYRYHRIRLVVK
+1577 KLYRYHRIHLVVE

-1640 VTLAAK
+1640 ATLAAK
-1646 VAKDA
+1646 VAEDA
-1651 YADEF
+1651 YAGEF
-1656 TRWSSLVQVTNLD
+1656 TPWSSLVQVTNLD

-1674 TLAFQDAVIMK
+1674 TLAFQDALAMSG
-1685 DVGKSVTIPITFYMP
+1685 VGKSVTIPVTFYVP
-1700 YGRADQTY
+1700 YGREDQSY

>member
-25 IPTTAFAWDDGGFG
+25 IPTTAFALNDGDSG
-39 SVRVTK
+39 SVRVTN
-45 VDVNGDQITVTM
+45 VDVSALGEMVAVTL
-57 DMDTTVE
+57 DADTDIDCN
-64 SSLVFAG
+64 LVFAG

-78 LVSAAYEIPAS
+78 LISAARKISAPHGET
-89 RVQGQIFDLP
+89 FDFP
-99 CAGLSGVGSLATVKV
+99 CEGLSDVGSLAVVKV
-114 FVLGPDNRLL
+114 FALGSDNRLL

-130 QAYSANPTQ
+130 QAYSANPTR
-139 DGGSWEYRQ
+139 DGGSWEYRR

-166 RKDYPGI
+166 RGGNPGI
-173 IPGRGELTNG
+173 IPGTGELAEG

-207 AHVFS
+207 SYAFS

-221 STAALSVEIEGFSKC
+221 STAALSVEIGGFTSC
-236 PNLKTVN
+236 VNLKTVN
-243 AQIGDLGPSAF
+243 APIYNLGPSAF
-254 MECESLE
+254 ENCSSLE
-261 ELDLRYAHSI
+261 ELDLRYAQNI

-287 YPDVALHGG
+287 YPDVSLHGG

-315 IPDVMAGRRSLQ
+315 IPNGLMREQKSLQ

-346 GISTYQSNVSGVQ
+346 GINTYQSNVSGVQ
-359 IKTMAFALCPNLR
+359 IKERAFAMCANLR
-372 TVNIPEPATLGTSAF
+372 TVNIPKPATLSTRAF
-387 EQANIAS
+387 QRANIAS
-394 LTLNAAKIPEEAFTL
+394 LTLNAAEIPEEAFTL
-409 AGSTKDIEDND
+409 DGNTEE

-426 VKLIGTVSVGD
+426 VELIGTVSVGEK
-437 QAFWRRAIG
+437 AFWRRAIG
-446 DLYLPATLETLAD
+446 DLYLPATLETLAG

-464 TEIRVLHLP
+464 TKIRVLHLP
-473 EGWGLNTLEAKAG
+473 EGWDLSTLQAKAA
-486 EQFGWQ
+486 ENAEWEWFQ
-492 DFLAAETIVDSQ
+492 DAAAIVDSE

-519 TMSEETTEPTVPDT
+519 EMSEETTETT

-539 ETTPATTVPET
+539 ETTPATVPETTPET

-570 ETEAPIDPEDFDT
+570 ETEAPIDPENFDT

-606 GTDTVSGE
+606 GKDTVSGE

-627 GESYEEP
+627 GESYQEP
-634 YVLIVSAAPGDL
+634 YVLIVSATPGDL

-654 GYADAKG
+654 GYADIKG

-683 GTETQPALNQDYV
+683 GTEAQPALNQDYV

-706 EVLNAENCRA
+706 EVLNAENCHVM
-716 SFGLG
+716 GWNC
-721 SENQDI
+721 NQDI
-727 VSVGEIPG
+727 VSLVSPTPDQ
-735 RSTTVEITARNVG
+735 STVDITAQNVG
-748 VTQVLCLVADWNTG
+748 ITQVSCWFYDWNTD
-762 VQKRLTCTV
+762 VQKELTCTV

-780 EAHLMDTKATKELF
+780 DVHLMDTKATKELF

-805 LTKENQPG
+805 LTKENQPV

-827 TIIKSARFENDEL
+827 TIIKSARFENEEL

-871 VSAIQVLAGENT
+871 VSAIQVLAGENKD
-883 EYLTTPETL
+883 YLTTPETL

-958 LHTDRLSPNTPKQT
+958 LHTDGLRPDTPKQT

-983 WIIGWGE
+983 WMIGWGE

-1005 STGKLTLSSVNSKG
+1005 STGKLTLSSANSKG
-1019 ADMKLLPPKGF
+1019 ADMKLVPPKGF

-1066 EGEPYANPVPGKMN
+1066 KNADYANPVPGKIN

-1092 LPLTVTTKAP
+1092 LPLTVATKAP

-1135 VFSLDSADCP
+1135 VFSLNSPNCP

-1150 YAPDPEEPN
+1150 YAPDPEDPD
-1159 NPDKALAIAQ
+1159 NPEKALAIAQ

-1175 TDSEAEDLL
+1175 TDSEAEDLI

-1197 NGYVGSCKL
+1197 NGYVGSLKL
-1206 TFDRIPGVKPVTVT
+1206 TFDRLPGVKPITVT

-1253 NMNAKMAFGE
+1253 NMNAKMAFGK
-1263 GTEITLLDSK
+1263 GAEITLLDPK
-1273 GNVVDPGCYVVD
+1273 GNVVDPGEYVVD

-1338 VKNTTASMKLSK
+1338 VKNTTASMKLSQ

-1371 DQYTDGRDGAWLDAD
+1371 DQYMDSRDLAWLDAD
-1386 GGELINGVNA
+1386 GGELTNGVDA
-1396 PLARWADENTISI
+1396 PLAFWVDENTISI
-1409 DTYDPINGDPIKI
+1409 DTYEPFYGDPIKI

-1436 DPDAKTNIIPVTV
+1436 DHDAKINIIPVTV
-1449 ERKALKSVKTDK
+1449 QRKALKSVKTDK

-1469 DWNSYQGQAFF
+1469 DWNSNQGQAFF

-1485 QVFNRMDRN
+1485 QVFTRMDRN

-1521 GQDQPYYPLGISYN
+1521 GQDQLYYPLGISYN
-1535 MEFLPAGKY
+1535 MEFCPAGKY

-1554 VCFSGTAGTNPR
+1554 VCFSGTAAFNPR

-1577 ELYRYHRIRLVVK
+1577 ELYRYHRIHLVVE

-1596 IFEQYVKVD
+1596 IFEQFIKLD

-1631 TQMKFSEKN
+1631 TQMKFSQKN
-1640 VTLAAK
+1640 ATLAAK

-1651 YADEF
+1651 YADEI
-1656 TRWSSLVQVTNLD
+1656 TLWSSLVQVTNLD

-1674 TLAFQDAVIMK
+1674 TLAFQDALAMSG
-1685 DVGKSVTIPITFYMP
+1685 VGKSVTIPITFYMP
-1700 YGRADQTY
+1700 YGREDQTY
-1708 TVDVKVNFK
+1708 TVNVKVNFK

>member
-1 MKEDDLMKKRLLS
+1 MKKRLLS
-14 LFLALV
+14 LLLALV

-25 IPTTAFAWDDGGFG
+25 LPTTAFAFEVGSFG
-39 SVRVTK
+39 SVRITK
-45 VDVNGDQITVTM
+45 VDMSLPIKCSVTL
-57 DMDTTVE
+57 DARINTE
-64 SSLVFAG
+64 FNLVLAG

-78 LVSAAYEIPAS
+78 LAS
-89 RVQGQIFDLP
+89 VARKVAISPEQPTIDLP
-99 CAGLSGVGSLATVKV
+99 CEELAEAGSLATVKV
-114 FVLGPDNRLL
+114 FALRSDNRLL

-139 DGGSWEYRQ
+139 DGGSWEYRR

-197 LNLVNISGVG
+197 LNLVNISGMG

-221 STAALSVEIEGFSKC
+221 STAALSVEIGGFSQC

-243 AQIGDLGPSAF
+243 AQIGDLDVDAF
-254 MECESLE
+254 NGCESLK

-287 YPDVALHGG
+287 NPYVALHGG
-296 AFNGMNN
+296 SFNGMNN

-315 IPDVMAGRRSLQ
+315 IPDWLMEGRESLQ

-372 TVNIPEPATLGTSAF
+372 TVNIPKPATLGTSAF

-394 LTLNAAKIPEEAFTL
+394 LTLNAAEIPEGAFTL
-409 AGSTKDIEDND
+409 ADSTDE

-426 VKLIGTVSVGD
+426 VELIGTVSVGEK
-437 QAFWRRAIG
+437 AFWRRAIG

-473 EGWGLNTLEAKAG
+473 EGWDLSTLQAKAA
-486 EQFGWQ
+486 ENFEWECFQ
-492 DFLAAETIVDSQ
+492 DAAVIVDSQ

-519 TMSEETTEPTVPDT
+519 TMSEETTET
-533 TPETTP
+533 TIPETTP
-539 ETTPATTVPET
+539 ETTPATTVPETTPET

-570 ETEAPIDPEDFDT
+570 ETEAPIDPENFDT

-614 KHTVKFTGLAPGY
+614 KHTVKFTGLA
-627 GESYEEP
+627 SYYDEP
-634 YVLIVSAAPGDL
+634 YVLIVSSTPGDL

-672 GNYTVQLYGPQ
+672 GSYTVQLYGPR
-683 GTETQPALNQDYV
+683 GTETQFALNQDYV
-696 TLELGQSFTL
+696 TLELGQRFTL
-706 EVLNAENCRA
+706 EVLNAENCQVY
-716 SFGLG
+716 FGYGDEDQNIVSLLDRPYP
-721 SENQDI
+721 NPIDIDI
-727 VSVGEIPG
+727 V
-735 RSTTVEITARNVG
+735 AQNVG
-748 VTQVLCLVADWNTG
+748 ITQVLCHVIDWNTG
-762 VQKRLTCTV
+762 AEKELTCTV

-780 EAHLMDTKATKELF
+780 DVHLMDTKVTKELF

-805 LTKENQPG
+805 LTKENQPV
-813 ISSEDDGDA
+813 ISSEGDLDGQ
-822 PSNET
+822 PNET
-827 TIIKSARFENDEL
+827 TIIKDARFANEEL

-861 EDISKVQTSY
+861 EDISQVKSSY
-871 VSAIQVLAGENT
+871 VSAIEVLAGEN
-883 EYLTTPETL
+883 EDYLTTPETL

-926 ADVWDLW
+926 AQVWDLW
-933 SESKQQLEELG
+933 SESEQLLEQLG

-958 LHTDRLSPNTPKQT
+958 LHTDGLRTDTPKQT

-1005 STGKLTLSSVNSKG
+1005 STGKITLSSVNSKG
-1019 ADMKLLPPKGF
+1019 VDMKLVPPKGY

-1037 RNVSLDSENYKL
+1037 RGVAVDSEDYTLEDGNP
-1049 DDIDLAT
+1049 AT
-1056 GSFHLTPIVQ
+1056 GSFHLTPITQ
-1066 EGEPYANPVPGKMN
+1066 EGKDYANPVPGKLN
-1080 IRVTYANGVTDE
+1080 ILVAYANGVTDE

-1111 SLPNGVMDA
+1111 SLPNGVMDVQA
-1120 QVAAFTVSPADYDLS
+1120 AAFTVSPADYDLS
-1135 VFSLDSADCP
+1135 VFDLNDEDCP
-1145 LIVVA
+1145 LIVADYV
-1150 YAPDPEEPN
+1150 PDPEEPE
-1159 NPDKALAIAQ
+1159 KVLAVAQ

-1175 TDSEAEDLL
+1175 EDSEAEDLI

-1206 TFDRIPGVKPVTVT
+1206 TFDRIPGVKPFTVT

-1253 NMNAKMAFGE
+1253 NMNANMVFDGNVE
-1263 GTEITLLDSK
+1263 LTLLDPK

-1285 VPSSDSLD
+1285 VPSYDSLD

-1306 LEDGTYTVRVTR
+1306 LEDGTYTVQVTR
-1318 KVYGF
+1318 KVFNMF
-1323 DEKNPISLTASAKLK
+1323 DEDNPIVLTASAKLK

-1350 TKVTLNPYDGKGAEI
+1350 SKVTLNPYDGKGTEI

-1371 DQYTDGRDGAWLDAD
+1371 DQYTDGRDLAWLDVD
-1386 GGELINGVNA
+1386 GGDLANGVDA
-1396 PLARWADENTISI
+1396 PLVFWGDENTISI
-1409 DTYDPINGDPIKI
+1409 DTYNPLTGDPIDI
-1422 EDGVYYLCVTPNSQ
+1422 ADGVYYLCVTPNSQ
-1436 DPDAKTNIIPVTV
+1436 DPDAKINIIPVTV
-1449 ERKALKSVKTDK
+1449 QRKALKSVKTAK
-1461 FGKNVSLL
+1461 SGKNVSLL
-1469 DWNSYQGQAFF
+1469 DWNSYQAQGFF

-1485 QVFNRMDRN
+1485 QVFARMDRN
-1494 KGRYFTVTLQGSD
+1494 KGRYFTVTLQGSN

-1521 GQDQPYYPLGISYN
+1521 GQDQHYYPLGISYN
-1535 MEFLPAGKY
+1535 MEFCPAGKY
-1544 GGLGTLKEDC
+1544 EGLGTLKEDC
-1554 VCFSGTAGTNPR
+1554 VYFGGSASFNPR

-1577 ELYRYHRIRLVVK
+1577 ELYRYHRIHLVVE

-1596 IFEQYVKVD
+1596 IFEQYAKVD
-1605 VKDPTLKVTQAKAP
+1605 VKDPTLKVTQSKAP

-1631 TQMKFSEKN
+1631 TQMKFSQKN
-1640 VTLAAK
+1640 ATLAAK

-1656 TRWSSLVQVTNLD
+1656 TLWSSLVQVTNLD

-1674 TLAFQDAVIMK
+1674 TLAFQDALAMSG
-1685 DVGKSVTIPITFYMP
+1685 VGKSVTIPITFYMP
-1700 YGRADQTY
+1700 YGREDQTY
-1708 TVDVKVNFK
+1708 TVNVKVNFK

>member
-25 IPTTAFAWDDGGFG
+25 IPTTAFALHDGGFG
-39 SVRVTK
+39 SVRVTN
-45 VDVNGDQITVTM
+45 VDVSALGEMVAVTL
-57 DMDTTVE
+57 DADTDIDCN
-64 SSLVFAG
+64 LVFAG

-78 LVSAAYEIPAS
+78 LISAARKISAPHGET
-89 RVQGQIFDLP
+89 FDFP
-99 CAGLSGVGSLATVKV
+99 CEGLSDVGSLATVKV
-114 FVLGPDNRLL
+114 FALGPDNRLL

-139 DGGSWEYRQ
+139 DGGSWEYRR

-221 STAALSVEIEGFSKC
+221 STAALGVEIEGFSQC

-243 AQIGDLGPSAF
+243 AQIGDLGVGAF
-254 MECESLE
+254 TGCESLE
-261 ELDLRYAHSI
+261 ELDLRYVQSI
-271 GQYAL
+271 EQYAL
-276 SGTAIGQIVLQ
+276 ARTAIGQIVLQ
-287 YPDVALHGG
+287 NPYVALHGG
-296 AFNGMNN
+296 SFNGMNN

-315 IPDVMAGRRSLQ
+315 IPNGLMREQKSLQ

-333 NATVIGENAFKES
+333 NATVIGANAFRES
-346 GISTYQSNVSGVQ
+346 GINTYQSNVSGVQ
-359 IKTMAFALCPNLR
+359 IKERAFSMCANLR
-372 TVNIPEPATLGTSAF
+372 TVNIPKPATLSTRAF
-387 EQANIAS
+387 QRANIAS
-394 LTLNAAKIPEEAFTL
+394 LTLNAAEIPEEAFTL
-409 AGSTKDIEDND
+409 DGNTEE

-426 VKLIGTVSVGD
+426 VELIGTVSVGEK
-437 QAFWRRAIG
+437 AFWRRAIG

-473 EGWGLNTLEAKAG
+473 KGWGLNTLVAKAG
-486 EQFGWQ
+486 VQHGWQ
-492 DFLAAETIVDSQ
+492 DFLDAETIVDSE
-504 GNILQGGEDGDGGDI
+504 GNILLGGEDGDGGDI
-519 TMSEETTEPTVPDT
+519 TMSEETTETT

-539 ETTPATTVPET
+539 ETTPATTVPETTPET

-570 ETEAPIDPEDFDT
+570 VVETEAPIDPENFDT

-606 GTDTVSGE
+606 GMDTVSGE

-627 GESYEEP
+627 GESYEGPYQEP

-672 GNYTVQLYGPQ
+672 GNYTVQLYGPR
-683 GTETQPALNQDYV
+683 GIETQPALSQDYV
-696 TLELGQSFTL
+696 TLELGQRFTL
-706 EVLNAENCRA
+706 EVLNAENCYVM
-716 SFGLG
+716 GWNC
-721 SENQDI
+721 NQDI
-727 VSVGEIPG
+727 VSLVSPTPD
-735 RSTTVEITARNVG
+735 RSTVEITARNVG
-748 VTQVLCLVADWNTG
+748 ITQVSCRVLDENAG
-762 VQKRLTCTV
+762 AQKELTCTV

-780 EAHLMDTKATKELF
+780 DVHLMDTKATKELF

-805 LTKENQPG
+805 LTKENQPA

-827 TIIKSARFENDEL
+827 TIIKSARFANDEL

-861 EDISKVQTSY
+861 EDISKVQASY
-871 VSAIQVLAGENT
+871 VSAIEVLAGENT

-892 KLTVKKSMPK
+892 KLTVKKTMPK

-919 PVLFNQD
+919 PVLFDQD

-983 WIIGWGE
+983 WMIGWGE

-1019 ADMKLLPPKGF
+1019 ADMKLVPPKGH

-1037 RNVSLDSENYKL
+1037 WNVDLDSENYKL
-1049 DDIDLAT
+1049 DDFDRTT

-1066 EGEPYANPVPGKMN
+1066 KGEPYANPVPGKMN

-1111 SLPNGVMDA
+1111 SLLNGVMDA
-1120 QVAAFTVSPADYDLS
+1120 QAAAFTVSPADYDLS
-1135 VFSLDSADCP
+1135 VFDLNDIENCP
-1145 LIVVA
+1145 LIAADYV
-1150 YAPDPEEPN
+1150 PDPEEPE
-1159 NPDKALAIAQ
+1159 KVLAFAQ

-1175 TDSEAEDLL
+1175 TDSEAEDLI
-1184 GPGIDALGVVGCS
+1184 GPGIDALGVIGNS

-1206 TFDRIPGVKPVTVT
+1206 TFDRVPGVKPVTVT

-1242 TNKVTLTTTVK
+1242 TNKVTLTTTLK
-1253 NMNAKMAFGE
+1253 NMNAKMVFDGNVE
-1263 GTEITLLDSK
+1263 LTLLDSK
-1273 GNVVDPGCYVVD
+1273 GNVVDPGEYVVD
-1285 VPSSDSLD
+1285 VPSSDSPD

-1306 LEDGTYTVRVTR
+1306 LEDGTYTIQVTR
-1318 KVYGF
+1318 KVFNMF
-1323 DEKNPISLTASAKLK
+1323 DEDNPIALTASAKLK

-1350 TKVTLNPYDGKGAEI
+1350 TKVTLNPYDGKDAEI

-1371 DQYTDGRDGAWLDAD
+1371 DQYTDGRDLAWLDKD
-1386 GGELINGVNA
+1386 GGDLANGVDA
-1396 PLARWADENTISI
+1396 PLVFWGDENTISI
-1409 DTYDPINGDPIKI
+1409 DTYNPLTGDPIDI
-1422 EDGVYYLCVTPNSQ
+1422 ADGVYYLCVTPNSL
-1436 DPDAKTNIIPVTV
+1436 DPDAKINIIPVTV
-1449 ERKALKSVKTDK
+1449 QRKALKSVKTAK
-1461 FGKNVSLL
+1461 SGKNVSLL
-1469 DWNSYQGQAFF
+1469 DWNGYQAQGFF

-1485 QVFNRMDRN
+1485 QVFTRMDRN
-1494 KGRYFTVTLQGSD
+1494 PGRYFTVTLQGSN

-1521 GQDQPYYPLGISYN
+1521 GQDQHYYPLGISYH
-1535 MEFLPAGKY
+1535 MEFCPAGKY
-1544 GGLGTLKEDC
+1544 EGLGTLKEDC
-1554 VCFSGTAGTNPR
+1554 VYFGGTASFNPR

-1577 ELYRYHRIRLVVK
+1577 ELYRYHRIHLVVE

-1596 IFEQYVKVD
+1596 IFEQYGKVD
-1605 VKDPTLKVTQAKAP
+1605 VKDPTLKVTQSKAP

-1631 TQMKFSEKN
+1631 TQMKFSQKN
-1640 VTLAAK
+1640 ATLAAK

-1656 TRWSSLVQVTNLD
+1656 TLWSSLVQVTNLD

-1674 TLAFQDAVIMK
+1674 TLAFQDALAMSG
-1685 DVGKSVTIPITFYMP
+1685 VGKSVTIPITFYMP
-1700 YGRADQTY
+1700 YGREDQTY
-1708 TVDVKVNFK
+1708 TVNVKVNFK

>member
-25 IPTTAFAWDDGGFG
+25 IPTTAFAWDYGDSGD
-39 SVRVTK
+39 VRITK
-45 VDVNGDQITVTM
+45 VDVNDQEEMVYVTLNA
-57 DMDTTVE
+57 DTDIDCN
-64 SSLVFAG
+64 LVFAG

-78 LVSAAYEIPAS
+78 LISAARKISAPHGETF
-89 RVQGQIFDLP
+89 GLP
-99 CAGLSGVGSLATVKV
+99 CEGLSDLGSLATVKV
-114 FVLGPDNRLL
+114 FALGSDNRLL

-139 DGGSWEYRQ
+139 DGGSWEYRR

-221 STAALSVEIEGFSKC
+221 STAALRVEIGGFSQC

-243 AQIGDLGPSAF
+243 AQIGDLGVDAF
-254 MECESLE
+254 NGCSSLE
-261 ELDLRYAHSI
+261 ELDLRYAQSI
-271 GQYAL
+271 EQYAL
-276 SGTAIGQIVLQ
+276 AGTAIGQIVLQ
-287 YPDVALHGG
+287 NPYVALHGG
-296 AFNGMNN
+296 SFKGMNN

-315 IPDVMAGRRSLQ
+315 IPDGLMGERRSLQ

-333 NATVIGENAFKES
+333 NATVIGVNAFKES

-359 IKTMAFALCPNLR
+359 IKEGAFMLCPNLR
-372 TVNIPEPATLGTSAF
+372 TVNIPKPATLGTSAF

-394 LTLNAAKIPEEAFTL
+394 LTLNAQTIPQEAFTL
-409 AGSTKDIEDND
+409 SGSTEDIEHNE

-426 VKLIGTVSVGD
+426 VELIGTVSVGEK
-437 QAFWRRAIG
+437 AFWRRAIG

-473 EGWGLNTLEAKAG
+473 EGWDLNTLEAKAG

-519 TMSEETTEPTVPDT
+519 TMSEETTEPTEPTV
-533 TPETTP
+533 PETTP
-539 ETTPATTVPET
+539 ETTVPETTPET

-570 ETEAPIDPEDFDT
+570 ETEAPIDPENFDT

-606 GTDTVSGE
+606 GMDTVSGE

-627 GESYEEP
+627 GESYQEP
-634 YVLIVSAAPGDL
+634 YVLIVSATPGDL

-706 EVLNAENCRA
+706 EVLNAENCHVM
-716 SFGLG
+716 GWNC
-721 SENQDI
+721 NQDI
-727 VSVGEIPG
+727 VSLVSPTPDQ
-735 RSTTVEITARNVG
+735 STVDITAQNVG
-748 VTQVLCLVADWNTG
+748 ITQVSCWFYDWNTG
-762 VQKRLTCTV
+762 VQKELTCTV
-771 EVVNKPTVL
+771 EVVNKPAVL
-780 EAHLMDTKATKELF
+780 DVHLMDTKATKELF

-805 LTKENQPG
+805 LTKENQPV

-827 TIIKSARFENDEL
+827 TIIKSARFANEEL

-919 PVLFNQD
+919 PVLFDQD

-933 SESKQQLEELG
+933 PESEQQLEKLG
-944 ITASYGEENDYNLV
+944 ITASYGAKNDYNLV
-958 LHTDRLSPNTPKQT
+958 LHTDGLRPDTPKQT
-972 LKIYPSVALEG
+972 LKIYPSVVLEG
-983 WIIGWGE
+983 WILGWGE

-1005 STGKLTLSSVNSKG
+1005 STGKITLSSVNSKG
-1019 ADMKLLPPKGF
+1019 ADMKLVPPKGH

-1037 RNVSLDSENYKL
+1037 RNVDLDSENYKL
-1049 DDIDLAT
+1049 DDFDRAT
-1056 GSFHLTPIVQ
+1056 GSFHLTPITQ

-1111 SLPNGVMDA
+1111 SLPNGVMDV
-1120 QVAAFTVSPADYDLS
+1120 QAAAITISPADYDLS
-1135 VFSLDSADCP
+1135 AFDMDAADCP
-1145 LIVVA
+1145 LMVQMGVV
-1150 YAPDPEEPN
+1150 DPE
-1159 NPDKALAIAQ
+1159 NPAKIIMVASGVI
-1169 AMLVPG
+1169 VPG
-1175 TDSEAEDLL
+1175 EDSEAKDLL
-1184 GPGIDALGVVGCS
+1184 GPGIDALSVVGCS

-1206 TFDRIPGVKPVTVT
+1206 TFDRIPGVKPFTVT

-1253 NMNAKMAFGE
+1253 NMSSSMAFSE
-1263 GTEITLLDSK
+1263 DTEVTLLDSK
-1273 GNVVDPGCYVVD
+1273 GNAVDPGCYVVD

-1306 LEDGTYTVRVTR
+1306 LEDGTYTVQVTR
-1318 KVYGF
+1318 KVFNMF
-1323 DEKNPISLTASAKLK
+1323 DEDNPIALTASAKLK

-1371 DQYTDGRDGAWLDAD
+1371 DQYTDGRDLAWLDKD
-1386 GGELINGVNA
+1386 GGDLANGVDA
-1396 PLARWADENTISI
+1396 PLVFWGDENTISI
-1409 DTYDPINGDPIKI
+1409 DTYNPLTGDPIDI
-1422 EDGVYYLCVTPNSQ
+1422 ADGVYYLCVTPNSQ
-1436 DPDAKTNIIPVTV
+1436 DSDAKINIIPVTV
-1449 ERKALKSVKTDK
+1449 QRKALKSIKTDK

-1469 DWNSYQGQAFF
+1469 DWNSYQGQGFF

-1535 MEFLPAGKY
+1535 MEFCPAGKY

-1554 VCFSGTAGTNPR
+1554 VCFSGTASFNPR

-1577 ELYRYHRIRLVVK
+1577 ELYRYHRIHLVVE

-1605 VKDPTLKVTQAKAP
+1605 VKDPTLKVTQAKVP

-1640 VTLAAK
+1640 ATLAAK
-1646 VAKDA
+1646 VAEDA
-1651 YADEF
+1651 HAGEF
-1656 TRWSSLVQVTNLD
+1656 TLWSSLVQVTNLD

-1674 TLAFQDAVIMK
+1674 TLAFQDALAMSG
-1685 DVGKSVTIPITFYMP
+1685 VGKSVTIPITFYMP
-1700 YGRADQTY
+1700 YGREDQAY
-1708 TVDVKVNFK
+1708 TVNVKVNFK

>member
-1 MKEDDLMKKRLLS
+1 MKKRLLS

-25 IPTTAFAWDDGGFG
+25 IPTTAFALNDGYSG
-39 SVRVTK
+39 SVRVTN
-45 VDVNGDQITVTM
+45 VDVSALGEMVAVTL
-57 DMDTTVE
+57 DADTDIDCN
-64 SSLVFAG
+64 LVFAG

-78 LVSAAYEIPAS
+78 LISAARKISAPHGET
-89 RVQGQIFDLP
+89 FDFP
-99 CAGLSGVGSLATVKV
+99 CEGLSDLGSLAVVKV

-161 TITNQ
+161 TITNR
-166 RKDYPGI
+166 RKDYPGVI
-173 IPGRGELTNG
+173 LGIGELDDR

-207 AHVFS
+207 GYVFS

-221 STAALSVEIEGFSKC
+221 STAALRVEIGGFSQC

-243 AQIGDLGPSAF
+243 AQIGDLGVDAF
-254 MECESLE
+254 NGCSSLE
-261 ELDLRYAHSI
+261 ELDLRYAQSI
-271 GQYAL
+271 EQYAL
-276 SGTAIGQIVLQ
+276 AGTAIGQIVLQ
-287 YPDVALHGG
+287 NPYVALHGG
-296 AFNGMNN
+296 SFKGMNN

-315 IPDVMAGRRSLQ
+315 IPNGLMREQKSLQ

-359 IKTMAFALCPNLR
+359 IKERAFSMCANLR
-372 TVNIPEPATLGTSAF
+372 TVNIPKPATLGTRAF
-387 EQANIAS
+387 QRANIAS
-394 LTLNAAKIPEEAFTL
+394 LTLNAAEIPEEAFTL
-409 AGSTKDIEDND
+409 DGNTEE

-426 VKLIGTVSVGD
+426 VELIGTVSVGEK
-437 QAFWRRAIG
+437 AFWRRAIG

-473 EGWGLNTLEAKAG
+473 EGWDLSSLQAKA
-486 EQFGWQ
+486 EANVEWEC
-492 DFLAAETIVDSQ
+492 FLDAAAIVDSE

-519 TMSEETTEPTVPDT
+519 TMSEETTEPAEPTV
-533 TPETTP
+533 PETTP
-539 ETTPATTVPET
+539 ETTVPETTPET

-564 VETEAP
+564 IETQAP
-570 ETEAPIDPEDFDT
+570 ETEAPINPEDFDT

-606 GTDTVSGE
+606 GKDTVSGE

-627 GESYEEP
+627 EGLYNEEP

-654 GYADAKG
+654 GYADDKG

-762 VQKRLTCTV
+762 VQKELTCTV
-771 EVVNKPTVL
+771 EVVNKPAVL
-780 EAHLMDTKATKELF
+780 DVHLMDTKATKELF

-805 LTKENQPG
+805 LTKENQPV

-827 TIIKSARFENDEL
+827 TIIKSARFANEEL

-854 EIVSDLP
+854 EIVSNLP
-861 EDISKVQTSY
+861 KNMDISKVQTSY
-871 VSAIQVLAGENT
+871 VSAIQVLAGENA

-892 KLTVKKSMPK
+892 KLTVKKTIPK

-919 PVLFNQD
+919 PVLYNQD
-926 ADVWDLW
+926 ADVWDV
-933 SESKQQLEELG
+933 SPESRELLDSLG

-958 LHTDRLSPNTPKQT
+958 LHTDRLSPDTPKQT

-1019 ADMKLLPPKGF
+1019 ADMKLVPPKGH

-1037 RNVSLDSENYKL
+1037 WNVDLDSENYKL
-1049 DDIDLAT
+1049 DDFDRAT
-1056 GSFHLTPIVQ
+1056 GSFHLTPITQ
-1066 EGEPYANPVPGKMN
+1066 KGEKYANPVPGKMN

-1092 LPLTVTTKAP
+1092 LPLTVTTKDP

-1111 SLPNGVMDA
+1111 SLPNGVMDV
-1120 QVAAFTVSPADYDLS
+1120 QAAAITISPADYDLS
-1135 VFSLDSADCP
+1135 AFDMDAADCP
-1145 LIVVA
+1145 LMVQMGVV
-1150 YAPDPEEPN
+1150 DPE
-1159 NPDKALAIAQ
+1159 NPAKIIMVASGVI
-1169 AMLVPG
+1169 VPG
-1175 TDSEAEDLL
+1175 EDSEAKDLL
-1184 GPGIDALGVVGCS
+1184 GPGIDALSVVGCS

-1206 TFDRIPGVKPVTVT
+1206 TFDRIPGVKPFTVT

-1253 NMNAKMAFGE
+1253 NMSSSMAFSE
-1263 GTEITLLDSK
+1263 DTEVTLLDSK
-1273 GNVVDPGCYVVD
+1273 GNAVDPGCYVVD

-1306 LEDGTYTVRVTR
+1306 LENGTYTVQVTR
-1318 KVYGF
+1318 KVFNMF
-1323 DEKNPISLTASAKLK
+1323 DEDNPIALTASAKLK

-1371 DQYTDGRDGAWLDAD
+1371 DQYTDGRDLAWLDKD
-1386 GGELINGVNA
+1386 GGDLANGVDA
-1396 PLARWADENTISI
+1396 PLVFWGDENTISI
-1409 DTYDPINGDPIKI
+1409 DTYNPITGDPIDI
-1422 EDGVYYLCVTPNSQ
+1422 ADGVYYLCVTPNSQ
-1436 DPDAKTNIIPVTV
+1436 DPDAKINIIPVTV
-1449 ERKALKSVKTDK
+1449 QRKTLKSVKTDK

-1485 QVFNRMDRN
+1485 QVFKRMDRN

-1535 MEFLPAGKY
+1535 MEFCPAGKY

-1554 VCFSGTAGTNPR
+1554 VCFSGTASFNPR

-1577 ELYRYHRIRLVVK
+1577 KLYRYHRIHLVVE

-1596 IFEQYVKVD
+1596 VFEQFIKVD
-1605 VKDPTLKVTQAKAP
+1605 VKDPTFKVTQAKAP

-1631 TQMKFSEKN
+1631 TQVKFSEKN

-1646 VAKDA
+1646 VAEDA
-1651 YADEF
+1651 YAGEF
-1656 TRWSSLVQVTNLD
+1656 TPWSSLVQVTNLD

-1685 DVGKSVTIPITFYMP
+1685 DVGKSVTIPVTFYVP
-1700 YGRADQTY
+1700 YGREDQSY

>member
-1 MKEDDLMKKRLLS
+1 MKKRLLS

-20 MLVSL
+20 MLGSL
-25 IPTTAFAWDDGGFG
+25 IPTTAFAWDDGNSG

-99 CAGLSGVGSLATVKV
+99 CAGLSDVGSLATVKV
-114 FVLGPDNRLL
+114 FALGPDNRLL

-130 QAYSANPTQ
+130 QAYSANPTR
-139 DGGSWEYRQ
+139 DGGSWEYRR

-254 MECESLE
+254 MECESLK

-276 SGTAIGQIVLQ
+276 SGTAIRQIVLQ
-287 YPDVALHGG
+287 YPGVALHGG

-315 IPDVMAGRRSLQ
+315 IPDWLMEGRESLQ

-372 TVNIPEPATLGTSAF
+372 TVNIPKPATLGTSAF

-394 LTLNAAKIPEEAFTL
+394 LTLNAAEIPEGAFTL
-409 AGSTKDIEDND
+409 AGSTDE

-426 VKLIGTVSVGD
+426 VELIGTVSVGEK
-437 QAFWRRAIG
+437 AFWRRAIG

-473 EGWGLNTLEAKAG
+473 EGWGLNTLVAKAG
-486 EQFGWQ
+486 VQLGWQ
-492 DFLAAETIVDSQ
+492 DFLDAETIVDSE

-519 TMSEETTEPTVPDT
+519 TMSEETTET
-533 TPETTP
+533 TIPETTP

-570 ETEAPIDPEDFDT
+570 ETEAPIDPENFDT

-606 GTDTVSGE
+606 GMDTVSGE

-627 GESYEEP
+627 GESYEGPYQEP

-771 EVVNKPTVL
+771 EVVNKPAVL
-780 EAHLMDTKATKELF
+780 DVHLMDTKATKELF

-805 LTKENQPG
+805 LTKENQPV
-813 ISSEDDGDA
+813 ISSEDDGDVQA
-822 PSNET
+822 NET
-827 TIIKSARFENDEL
+827 TIIKSARFANEEL

-871 VSAIQVLAGENT
+871 VSAIEVLAGENT

-892 KLTVKKSMPK
+892 KLTVKKTMPK

-933 SESKQQLEELG
+933 SESKQQLEKLG

-958 LHTDRLSPNTPKQT
+958 LHTDRLSPDTPKQT
-972 LKIYPSVALEG
+972 LKIYPSVVLEG

-1005 STGKLTLSSVNSKG
+1005 STGKITLSSVNSKG
-1019 ADMKLLPPKGF
+1019 TDMQLVPPKGY

-1037 RNVSLDSENYKL
+1037 RGVAVDSGNYTL
-1049 DDIDLAT
+1049 EDWNLAT
-1056 GSFHLTPIVQ
+1056 GSFHLTPITQ
-1066 EGEPYANPVPGKMN
+1066 EGENYANPVPGKLN
-1080 IRVTYANGVTDE
+1080 ILVAYSNGVMDT
-1092 LPLTVTTKAP
+1092 LPLTVTTKDP

-1111 SLPNGVMDA
+1111 SFLNGVMDA
-1120 QVAAFTVSPADYDLS
+1120 QAAAFTVSPADYDLS
-1135 VFSLDSADCP
+1135 VFNLNDIEHCP
-1145 LIVVA
+1145 LIASA
-1150 YAPDPEEPN
+1150 YVPDPEEPN
-1159 NPDKALAIAQ
+1159 NPEKALAIAQ

-1175 TDSEAEDLL
+1175 TDSEAKDLI
-1184 GPGIDALGVVGCS
+1184 GPGIDALGVMGCS
-1197 NGYVGSCKL
+1197 NGYVGSFKL
-1206 TFDRIPGVKPVTVT
+1206 TFDQIPGVKPVTVT

-1253 NMNAKMAFGE
+1253 NMSANMVFGE

-1273 GNVVDPGCYVVD
+1273 GNVVDPGEYVVD
-1285 VPSSDSLD
+1285 VPSSDSPD

-1306 LEDGTYTVRVTR
+1306 LEDGTYTIQVTR

-1323 DEKNPISLTASAKLK
+1323 DEKNPITLTASAKLK

-1350 TKVTLNPYDGKGAEI
+1350 TKVTLNPYDGKGTEI

-1371 DQYTDGRDGAWLDAD
+1371 DQYTDDRGLAWLDVN
-1386 GGELINGVNA
+1386 GGDLANGVDA
-1396 PLARWADENTISI
+1396 PLAFWVDENTITI
-1409 DTYDPINGDPIKI
+1409 DTYDPITGDPVKI
-1422 EDGVYYLCVTPNSQ
+1422 EDGVYYLCVTPNYL
-1436 DPDAKTNIIPVTV
+1436 DPDAKINIIPVTV
-1449 ERKALKSVKTDK
+1449 QRKALKSVKTDK

-1469 DWNSYQGQAFF
+1469 DWNSYQGQGFF

-1485 QVFNRMDRN
+1485 QVFTRMKRN
-1494 KGRYFTVTLQGSD
+1494 PGRDFTVTLQGSD

-1554 VCFSGTAGTNPR
+1554 VCFSGTAIFNPR

-1577 ELYRYHRIRLVVK
+1577 NLYRYHRLHLVVE

-1596 IFEQYVKVD
+1596 AFEQFIKVD
-1605 VKDPTLKVTQAKAP
+1605 VKDPTLKVTQSKVP

-1640 VTLAAK
+1640 STLAAK

-1651 YADEF
+1651 YADEL
-1656 TRWSSLVQVTNLD
+1656 TLWSSLVQVTNLD
-1669 ENGNL
+1669 EKGNL
-1674 TLAFQDAVIMK
+1674 TLAFQDALAMSG
-1685 DVGKSVTIPITFYMP
+1685 VGKSVTIPITFYVP

-1708 TVDVKVNFK
+1708 TVNVKVNFK

>member
-1 MKEDDLMKKRLLS
+1 MKKRLLS

-25 IPTTAFAWDDGGFG
+25 IPTTAFALNDGDSG
-39 SVRVTK
+39 SVRVTN
-45 VDVNGDQITVTM
+45 VDVSALGEMVAVTL
-57 DMDTTVE
+57 DADTDIDCN
-64 SSLVFAG
+64 LVFAG

-78 LVSAAYEIPAS
+78 LISAARKISAPHGET
-89 RVQGQIFDLP
+89 FDFP
-99 CAGLSGVGSLATVKV
+99 CEGLSDVGSLAVVKV

-130 QAYSANPTQ
+130 QAYSANPTR
-139 DGGSWEYRQ
+139 DGGSWEYRR

-161 TITNQ
+161 TITSQ

-254 MECESLE
+254 MECESLK

-315 IPDVMAGRRSLQ
+315 IPDWLMEGRESLQ

-372 TVNIPEPATLGTSAF
+372 TVNISGSATLDANAF

-394 LTLNAAKIPEEAFTL
+394 LTLNAAEIPEGAFTL
-409 AGSTKDIEDND
+409 ADSTDE

-426 VKLIGTVSVGD
+426 VELIGTVSVGEK
-437 QAFWRRAIG
+437 AFWRRAIG

-519 TMSEETTEPTVPDT
+519 TLSEET

-539 ETTPATTVPET
+539 ETTAPETTPATTVPETTPET

-570 ETEAPIDPEDFDT
+570 ETEAPINPDDFDT

-606 GTDTVSGE
+606 GNDTVSGE

-627 GESYEEP
+627 GESYQEP
-634 YVLIVSAAPGDL
+634 YVLIVSATPGDL

-666 YIPKVS
+666 YIPKAS

-683 GTETQPALNQDYV
+683 GTEAQPALNQDYV

-706 EVLNAENCRA
+706 EVLNAENCHVM
-716 SFGLG
+716 GWNC
-721 SENQDI
+721 NQDI
-727 VSVGEIPG
+727 VSLVSPTPDQ
-735 RSTTVEITARNVG
+735 STVDITAQNVG
-748 VTQVLCLVADWNTG
+748 ITQVSCWFYDWNTD
-762 VQKRLTCTV
+762 VQKELTCTV

-780 EAHLMDTKATKELF
+780 DVHLMDTKATKELF

-805 LTKENQPG
+805 LTKGNQPV

-827 TIIKSARFENDEL
+827 TIIKSARFANEEL

-871 VSAIQVLAGENT
+871 VSAIEVLAGENKD
-883 EYLTTPETL
+883 YMTTPETL
-892 KLTVKKSMPK
+892 KLTVKKTMPK
-902 VSAKAV
+902 ATAKPV

-926 ADVWDLW
+926 AEVWDLW
-933 SESKQQLEELG
+933 SESKQMLEQLG

-958 LHTDRLSPNTPKQT
+958 LHTDGLRTDTPKQT

-1019 ADMKLLPPKGF
+1019 ADMKLVPPKGF

-1049 DDIDLAT
+1049 EDWNLAT
-1056 GSFHLTPIVQ
+1056 GSFHLTPITQ
-1066 EGEPYANPVPGKMN
+1066 EGEDYANPVPGKMN

-1092 LPLTVTTKAP
+1092 LPLTVATKAP

-1120 QVAAFTVSPADYDLS
+1120 QAAAFTVSPADYDLS
-1135 VFSLDSADCP
+1135 VFNLNDIENCP
-1145 LIVVA
+1145 LIASA
-1150 YAPDPEEPN
+1150 YVPDPEAPE
-1159 NPDKALAIAQ
+1159 KILAVAQ

-1175 TDSEAEDLL
+1175 TDSEAKDLI
-1184 GPGIDALGVVGCS
+1184 GPGIDALGVMGCS

-1206 TFDRIPGVKPVTVT
+1206 TFDQIPGVKPVTVT

-1253 NMNAKMAFGE
+1253 NMSSNMAFGE

-1371 DQYTDGRDGAWLDAD
+1371 DQYMDSRDLTWLDKD
-1386 GGELINGVNA
+1386 GGELFNGVNA
-1396 PLARWADENTISI
+1396 PLAFWDDENTISI
-1409 DTYDPINGDPIKI
+1409 DTYEPFYGDPIKI
-1422 EDGVYYLCVTPNSQ
+1422 EDGVYYLCVTPNSL
-1436 DPDAKTNIIPVTV
+1436 DPDAKINIIPVAV
-1449 ERKALKSVKTDK
+1449 QRKALKSIKTDK

-1485 QVFNRMDRN
+1485 QVFARMDRN

-1535 MEFLPAGKY
+1535 MEFCPAGKY

-1554 VCFSGTAGTNPR
+1554 VCFSGTASFNPR

-1577 ELYRYHRIRLVVK
+1577 KLYRYHRIHLVVE

-1596 IFEQYVKVD
+1596 IFEQFIKLD

-1640 VTLAAK
+1640 ATLMAK

-1651 YADEF
+1651 YADEV
-1656 TRWSSLVQVTNLD
+1656 TLWSSLVQVTNLD

-1674 TLAFQDAVIMK
+1674 TLAFQDALAMSG
-1685 DVGKSVTIPITFYMP
+1685 VGKSVTIPVTFYMP
-1700 YGRADQTY
+1700 YGREDQTY
-1708 TVDVKVNFK
+1708 TVNVKVNFK

>member
-25 IPTTAFAWDDGGFG
+25 IPTTAFALNDGDSGY
-39 SVRVTK
+39 VRVTNVK
-45 VDVNGDQITVTM
+45 VNGDQITVTM
-57 DMDTTVE
+57 NMDTTVE

-78 LVSAAYEIPAS
+78 LAS
-89 RVQGQIFDLP
+89 QVHRMEPLQEDGVEAGFS
-99 CAGLSGVGSLATVKV
+99 CEGLSDLGSLATVKV
-114 FVLGPDNRLL
+114 FALGPDNRLL

-139 DGGSWEYRQ
+139 DGGSWEYRR

-166 RKDYPGI
+166 RKDYPGTI
-173 IPGRGELTNG
+173 LGTGELAEG

-207 AHVFS
+207 SYAFS

-254 MECESLE
+254 MECKSLK

-315 IPDVMAGRRSLQ
+315 IPDGLMEGRESLQ

-333 NATVIGENAFKES
+333 NATVIGENAFQKS
-346 GISTYQSNVSGVQ
+346 GISTYQSNVSDVQ

-372 TVNIPEPATLGTSAF
+372 TVNISGSATLGTSAF

-394 LTLNAAKIPEEAFTL
+394 LTLNAAEIPEGAFTL
-409 AGSTKDIEDND
+409 ADSTKE

-426 VKLIGTVSVGD
+426 VELIGTVSVGEK
-437 QAFWRRAIG
+437 AFWRRDIG

-519 TMSEETTEPTVPDT
+519 TLSEETTEAT

-550 TPVTE
+550 
-555 APETTEAPV
+555 
-564 VETEAP
+564 
-570 ETEAPIDPEDFDT
+570 EAPINPEDFDT

-627 GESYEEP
+627 GESYQEP

-706 EVLNAENCRA
+706 EALNAENCYVM
-716 SFGLG
+716 GWNC
-721 SENQDI
+721 NQDI

-735 RSTTVEITARNVG
+735 RSDAAQITARNVG
-748 VTQVLCLVADWNTG
+748 VTQVLCWFYDWNTG
-762 VQKRLTCTV
+762 VQKELTCTV
-771 EVVNKPTVL
+771 EVVNKPAVL
-780 EAHLMDTKATKELF
+780 DVHLMDTKATKELF

-805 LTKENQPG
+805 LTKENQPV

-827 TIIKSARFENDEL
+827 TIIKSARFENEEL

-892 KLTVKKSMPK
+892 KLTVKKTMPE
-902 VSAKAV
+902 VPAKAV

-919 PVLFNQD
+919 PVLFDQD
-926 ADVWDLW
+926 ADVWTLW
-933 SESKQQLEELG
+933 PESEELLNSLG
-944 ITASYGEENDYNLV
+944 ITASYGEKNDYNLV
-958 LHTDRLSPNTPKQT
+958 LHTDGLRLDTPKQT

-983 WIIGWGE
+983 WMLGWAT

-1005 STGKLTLSSVNSKG
+1005 STGKITLSSDNSKG
-1019 ADMKLLPPKGF
+1019 ADMKLVPPKGF

-1037 RNVSLDSENYKL
+1037 RNVDLDSENYKL

-1066 EGEPYANPVPGKMN
+1066 EGEPYANPVPGKIN
-1080 IRVTYANGVTDE
+1080 ILVTYANGVTDE
-1092 LPLTVTTKAP
+1092 LPLTVATKAP

-1135 VFSLDSADCP
+1135 VFKLDSADCP

-1150 YAPDPEEPN
+1150 YAPDPEEPD
-1159 NPDKALAIAQ
+1159 NPEKALAIAQ

-1197 NGYVGSCKL
+1197 NGYVGSLKL
-1206 TFDRIPGVKPVTVT
+1206 TFDRLPGVKPITVT

-1253 NMNAKMAFGE
+1253 NMNAKMALNKDA
-1263 GTEITLLDSK
+1263 EITLLDPK
-1273 GNVVDPGCYVVD
+1273 GNVVDPGEYVVD
-1285 VPSSDSLD
+1285 VPSSDSPD

-1306 LEDGTYTVRVTR
+1306 LEDGTYTVQVTR

-1371 DQYTDGRDGAWLDAD
+1371 DQYMDSRDLTWLDKD
-1386 GGELINGVNA
+1386 GGELFNGVNA
-1396 PLARWADENTISI
+1396 PLAFWDDENTISI
-1409 DTYDPINGDPIKI
+1409 DTYEPFYGDPIKI
-1422 EDGVYYLCVTPNSQ
+1422 EDGVYYLCVTPNSL
-1436 DPDAKTNIIPVTV
+1436 DSDAKTNIIPVTV
-1449 ERKALKSVKTDK
+1449 QRKALKSIKTDK

-1469 DWNSYQGQAFF
+1469 DWNSYQGQGFF

-1485 QVFNRMDRN
+1485 QVFARMDRN

-1535 MEFLPAGKY
+1535 MEFCPAGKY

-1554 VCFSGTAGTNPR
+1554 VCFSGTASFNPR

-1577 ELYRYHRIRLVVK
+1577 ELYRYHRIHLVVE

-1646 VAKDA
+1646 VAEDA
-1651 YADEF
+1651 FANEN
-1656 TRWSSLVQVTNLD
+1656 TKWSSLVQVTYLD
-1669 ENGNL
+1669 ENGIL
-1674 TLAFQDAVIMK
+1674 TLAFQDALAMSG
-1685 DVGKSVTIPITFYMP
+1685 VGKSVTIPITFYMP
-1700 YGRADQTY
+1700 YGREDQTY
-1708 TVDVKVNFK
+1708 TVNVKVNFK

>member
-1 MKEDDLMKKRLLS
+1 MKKRLLS
-14 LFLALV
+14 LLLALV

-25 IPTTAFAWDDGGFG
+25 LPTTAFAFEVGSFG
-39 SVRVTK
+39 SVRITK
-45 VDVNGDQITVTM
+45 VDMSLPIECSVTL
-57 DMDTTVE
+57 DARISTE
-64 SSLVFAG
+64 FNLVLAG

-78 LVSAAYEIPAS
+78 LAS
-89 RVQGQIFDLP
+89 VARKVAISPEQPTIQLP
-99 CAGLSGVGSLATVKV
+99 CEELAEAGSLATVKV
-114 FVLGPDNRLL
+114 FALRPDNRLL

-139 DGGSWEYRQ
+139 DGGSWEYRR

-166 RKDYPGI
+166 RKDYPGTI
-173 IPGRGELTNG
+173 LGIGELDSDNP
-183 NSYPWEKYKDRVTA
+183 YPWKPYKDRVTT
-197 LNLVNISGVG
+197 LNLVNISIVG
-207 AHVFS
+207 DYVFS
-212 GYPALETLN
+212 EYPALETLN
-221 STAALSVEIEGFSKC
+221 STAALSVEIGGFSQC

-243 AQIGDLGPSAF
+243 AQISDLGVDAF
-254 MECESLE
+254 MGCESLE
-261 ELDLRYAHSI
+261 ELDLRYAQSI
-271 GQYAL
+271 EQYAL
-276 SGTAIGQIVLQ
+276 AGTAIGQIVLQ
-287 YPDVALHGG
+287 NPYVALHGG
-296 AFNGMNN
+296 SFNGMNN
-303 LVYVSLPAGMTE
+303 LVYVSLPTGMTE
-315 IPDVMAGRRSLQ
+315 IPDYLMYEQRSLQ
-327 VVAGLE
+327 VVVGLE
-333 NATVIGENAFKES
+333 KATVIGVSAFQKS
-346 GISTYQSNVSGVQ
+346 GISTYSASNSSDLQ
-359 IKTMAFALCPNLR
+359 IKEEAFAECANLR
-372 TVNIPEPATLGTSAF
+372 TVNIPHPATLGKRAF
-387 EQANIAS
+387 AQANIAS
-394 LTLNAAKIPEEAFTL
+394 LTLNAAQIPEGAFTL
-409 AGSTKDIEDND
+409 GSSTDD

-426 VKLIGTVSVGD
+426 VELIGTVSVGEK
-437 QAFWRRAIG
+437 AFWRRDIG

-473 EGWGLNTLEAKAG
+473 EGWDLSTLQAKAA
-486 EQFGWQ
+486 ENFEWEC
-492 DFLAAETIVDSQ
+492 FLDAKVILDSNN
-504 GNILQGGEDGDGGDI
+504 NILKGEDDGDGGDI
-519 TMSEETTEPTVPDT
+519 TMSEETTETT

-550 TPVTE
+550 TPETTPVTE
-555 APETTEAPV
+555 TPETTEAPV

-570 ETEAPIDPEDFDT
+570 ETEAPIDPENFDT

-606 GTDTVSGE
+606 GTDTVRGE

-627 GESYEEP
+627 GESYEGPYQEP

-672 GNYTVQLYGPQ
+672 GSYTVQLYGPR
-683 GTETQPALNQDYV
+683 GIETQPALNQDYV
-696 TLELGQSFTL
+696 TLELGQRFTL
-706 EVLNAENCRA
+706 EVLNAENCYVM
-716 SFGLG
+716 GWNC
-721 SENQDI
+721 NQDI
-727 VSVGEIPG
+727 VSLVSPTPD
-735 RSTTVEITARNVG
+735 RSTVEITARNVG
-748 VTQVLCLVADWNTG
+748 ITQVSCRVLDENAG
-762 VQKRLTCTV
+762 VDKELTCTV

-780 EAHLMDTKATKELF
+780 DVHLMDTKVTKELF

-805 LTKENQPG
+805 LTKENQPV
-813 ISSEDDGDA
+813 ISSEGDLDGQ
-822 PSNET
+822 PNET
-827 TIIKSARFENDEL
+827 TIIKDARFTDEEL

-861 EDISKVQTSY
+861 EDISKVKTSY
-871 VSAIQVLAGENT
+871 VSAIEVLAGENT
-883 EYLTTPETL
+883 GYMATPETL
-892 KLTVKKSMPK
+892 KLTVKKTMPK

-926 ADVWDLW
+926 AKVWDLW
-933 SESKQQLEELG
+933 PESVELLKQLG
-944 ITASYGEENDYNLV
+944 ITASYGEKNDYNLV
-958 LHTDRLSPNTPKQT
+958 LHTDGLRPDTPKQT
-972 LKIYPSVALEG
+972 LKIYPSVVLEG

-1005 STGKLTLSSVNSKG
+1005 STGKITLSSVNSKG
-1019 ADMKLLPPKGF
+1019 ADMKLVPPKGY

-1037 RNVSLDSENYKL
+1037 RGVAVDSEDYKL
-1049 DDIDLAT
+1049 EDWNLAT
-1056 GSFHLTPIVQ
+1056 GSFHLTPITQ
-1066 EGEPYANPVPGKMN
+1066 KGENYANPVPGKMN

-1111 SLPNGVMDA
+1111 SLPNGVMDVQA
-1120 QVAAFTVSPADYDLS
+1120 AAFTISPADYDLS
-1135 VFSLDSADCP
+1135 VFDMDDDDCP
-1145 LIVVA
+1145 LMVQDLLT
-1150 YAPDPEEPN
+1150 DPEEPE
-1159 NPDKALAIAQ
+1159 KVLAFAQ

-1175 TDSEAEDLL
+1175 EDSEAEDLI

-1197 NGYVGSCKL
+1197 NGYVGSLRL
-1206 TFDRIPGVKPVTVT
+1206 TFDQIPGVKPITVT

-1253 NMNAKMAFGE
+1253 NMNANMVFDGNVE
-1263 GTEITLLDSK
+1263 LTLLDPK

-1285 VPSSDSLD
+1285 VPSYDSLD

-1306 LEDGTYTVRVTR
+1306 LEDGTYTVQVTR
-1318 KVYGF
+1318 KMFNMF
-1323 DEKNPISLTASAKLK
+1323 DEDNPIVLTASAKLK

-1371 DQYTDGRDGAWLDAD
+1371 NQYTDGRDLAWLDKD
-1386 GGELINGVNA
+1386 GGDLANGVDA
-1396 PLARWADENTISI
+1396 PLVFWGDENTISI
-1409 DTYDPINGDPIKI
+1409 DTYDPINGDPIDI
-1422 EDGVYYLCVTPNSQ
+1422 ADGVYYLCVTPNSL
-1436 DPDAKTNIIPVTV
+1436 DPDAKINIIPVTV
-1449 ERKALKSVKTDK
+1449 QRKALKSVKTAK

-1469 DWNSYQGQAFF
+1469 DWNGYQAQGFF

-1485 QVFNRMDRN
+1485 QVFARMDRN
-1494 KGRYFTVTLQGSD
+1494 KGRYFTVTLQGSN

-1521 GQDQPYYPLGISYN
+1521 GQDQPYYPLGISYH
-1535 MEFLPAGKY
+1535 MEFCPAGKY
-1544 GGLGTLKEDC
+1544 EGLGTLKEDC
-1554 VCFSGTAGTNPR
+1554 VYFGGTASSNPR

-1577 ELYRYHRIRLVVK
+1577 ELYRYHRIHLVVE

-1640 VTLAAK
+1640 ATLAAK

-1651 YADEF
+1651 YADEL
-1656 TRWSSLVQVTNLD
+1656 TLWSSLVRVTNLD

-1674 TLAFQDAVIMK
+1674 TLAFQDALAMSG
-1685 DVGKSVTIPITFYMP
+1685 VGKSVTIPITFYMP

-1708 TVDVKVNFK
+1708 TVNVKVNFK